1 MEENKRLKSWLKRK
15 IRITEALFIAFLISG
30 SVAYANTNAGLAI
43 GENGEVISEITNG
56 YYPSIISTKKVI
68 AALKGTAVVE
78 MSSDI
83 SGLRPYN
90 YGNKHNENY
99 EEVTGLGNHIGDS
112 YSNQDKQIKSIAIG
126 DYSKAK
132 DGGIALGSYA
142 YARHRNDL
150 QNPTYQNG
158 LAIAIGN
165 WSSATDLAAIAIG
178 AGANASGINSL
189 AMMRQSAAKGRFA
202 TAIGTTSAA
211 VGDGSIALGQSSTA
225 EGQQSIA
232 IGSSDTVDK
241 FDISGKNIYNPETSA
256 HSKGKKSIAIGSGST
271 SEKDNSLALGAGAKA
286 TLQDSV
292 ALGQGAATQNGT
304 KISNVSENSITYNN
318 FAGTLTKENMVV
330 SFGTK
335 GGERQLQHVAA
346 GQISKEST
354 DAVNG
359 SQLYSVIKNASW
371 TIQNKGK
378 EIHKVHFGDT
388 VDFIDGDGTT
398 AEVKKEDEHKTTVK
412 YSVNKSTLTVSDDGK
427 VSASTVGN
435 HFATAEDIA
444 KVINESEKSTTVKS
458 ADEALV
464 RVNETKKSTKPFETE
479 YTISLGDKTKNAIEK
494 VTTKK
499 ITITG
504 GETEANS
511 FTVADGGD
519 IKVISTEDDGIVKV
533 GTDTSKKAITVGIDK
548 QKFDDAVTNNKT
560 VQDNVTKIT
569 NNITAI
575 DKLNKTDIRLGGD
588 NSSQTN
594 PQSLNKEHILFN
606 IKGDGTYLNAE
617 AKDDTV
623 TLSLKDK
630 SITAEKISDTAK
642 GKLTSGTLEVTGEGN
657 TLGKDI
663 NIELKD
669 NSVTKEK
676 LSDNVQLG
684 FAGNSGSGAVK
695 LKDGTFTIKGENG
708 IITNASDSNL
718 VVKIDEETKKK
729 IDNAAD
735 TNLSNVTNEGKKV
748 IQGLVDMEDGENTKA
763 SSRIDGDIKK
773 FKVDV
778 KADGRVENGNQQIVT
793 GDTVYK
799 AIEKNKIHYFS
810 INNPDEIE
818 GNYNNDGATG
828 KNAMAIGKN
837 TGAMGQEAIAVG
849 TKVYAKA
856 DNTVVFGKNAIAE
869 KSGGIAIGAEVY
881 ANMDS
886 TIVLGKNATANKSNS
901 IAIGK
906 AVHANG
912 ERSFVL
918 GEFSTTSGENSFVVG
933 TNSHAKGSRAVV
945 FGSGN
950 TSDGNN
956 GFSVGISNHA
966 KADSSVAQGRNNVT
980 EGKNSIAVGI
990 YNVTKSNNAIAQGI
1004 DNVAEGS
1011 NSFAAGYHNIASKD
1025 RSIAMGINSNAHG
1038 NGAVAIGRSSTANKE
1053 NGIVMGI
1060 DSHVN
1065 GDNAMAIGNH
1075 ATANQANSVSI
1086 GKDVHANAENS
1097 VVIGRDS
1104 GTQGANSLA
1113 IGSRAFTNNKDS
1125 VVIGNEVSSTAEK
1138 TIILGDHSYANA
1150 KNSVVI
1156 GMNST
1161 VNAENTVSIGNASHA
1176 KGESSISFG
1185 ASSVSD
1191 AKKSIALG
1199 AESIAN
1205 REAGVKGE
1213 SFGAVN
1219 TEGAV
1224 WTATLGALSIGE
1236 NSTKTRQIT
1245 GVAAGKEDTDA
1256 VNVAQ
1261 LKQIKHNID
1270 KNSHL
1275 NYTTDTKSGVIDFQ
1289 KNEVLGILGDGEV
1302 LTYQGKENKYLST
1315 ELDEKGNVRVHL
1327 TDKTKETLGKAD
1339 TAMQSWKLQA
1349 NGKDDTDVKNGE
1361 LVNFKDGKNVTVVKK
1376 ERELSFDVKGDLQD
1390 ISSISNGTTKLSF
1403 SEGKNEISVHNA
1415 KITNVAAGT
1424 QDTDAVNVSQLEE
1437 AKAAATTKVKAGTN
1451 IVSVTSEMDPVTK
1464 ASTYTINAKATEVVG
1479 DGEIAVTSSTDNQTN
1494 VTTYKIDSTALSTK
1508 VNQNKEELKRIED
1521 DLKNGVFSVSANGA
1535 EKDNIA
1541 INENIDFSSGNE
1553 NITVSYDKSEN
1564 KFTHTLSNTLKEISS
1579 IQNDKG
1585 TGFTI
1590 GDKTITFVNPSDS
1603 KQGVQLKNVAD
1614 GTDPNDAVN
1623 KGQLDQAKAAATT
1636 KVDKLDENVVVK
1648 AENNKD
1654 GSTTYKV
1661 GLANKLSIGKE
1672 ETAVSLDG
1680 EKGTLNVGKRV
1691 FIDGMTGAASFDK
1704 VVIKGDTGTIGG
1716 LTNKEWD
1723 PNKYV
1728 TGQAATEDQLKVLD
1742 KKIEDNTEDLVNR
1755 GMDFSGNDYDEKNEK
1770 TKIHKKLGE
1779 RLEIIGGLEAGADAD
1794 SKNLRTRVTDDG
1806 KLELLM
1812 SKNARFTTVTTGNTI
1827 LSKDGLFIKNEKEE
1841 KNVSLTDKG
1850 LNNGGNKITNLAAGT
1865 HETDAVNKAQLDKAQ
1880 AAATTKLKEGKNIS
1894 VTSEKGED
1902 GSTTYT
1908 VAMKDTITLGTEK
1921 NKQIVADGT
1930 MGKLSIGDKIRL
1942 DGTTGNA
1949 EFGKVKVNGE
1959 NGEITGLTNTTTKGE
1974 SFAKVGRAA
1983 TEEQLKEVQDN
1994 VTTKIDNLSTELT
2007 DKGMNFAG
2015 NSGETVHKNLG
2026 ETLAVK
2032 GSGSKA
2038 DDQYSS
2044 ENIKT
2049 RVQNGELEIML
2060 DKHVSVDTLT
2070 AKEGLDIIGKPGKDG
2085 KNTEAKI
2092 FVKEGEAGVTG
2103 TDGENMD
2110 RIVYK
2115 DSKNREHTLATHD
2128 DGMKYG
2134 GDIGESIKKQLNETV
2149 NVRGGITDADK
2160 LSQEANIGV
2169 VSDGKDNLTIRLA
2182 KDIKDL
2188 SSITLL
2194 DPSGNKT
2201 VIHGEGVTIIP
2212 KDGKEIKLSN
2222 KGLDNGGNKITNIAA
2237 GTESNDAVNVGQLNE
2252 VKEVIN
2258 NHAAAISNNTRKI
2271 EKMHGDMRR
2280 GFANAAAMSTL
2291 KFMEIGMNQATVGA
2305 AIGTYKGNQAVAVGV
2320 QTAPT
2325 ENIRVHANVSIA
2337 PSREQVDTMA
2347 GVGASWRFNLK

>member
-1 MEENKRLKSWLKRK
+1 MKPKEPNNNK
-15 IRITEALFIAFLISG
+15 
-30 SVAYANTNAGLAI
+30 N
-43 GENGEVISEITNG
+43 
-56 YYPSIISTKKVI
+56 
-68 AALKGTAVVE
+68 
-78 MSSDI
+78 
-83 SGLRPYN
+83 
-90 YGNKHNENY
+90 
-99 EEVTGLGNHIGDS
+99 
-112 YSNQDKQIKSIAIG
+112 
-126 DYSKAK
+126 
-132 DGGIALGSYA
+132 
-142 YARHRNDL
+142 
-150 QNPTYQNG
+150 
-158 LAIAIGN
+158 
-165 WSSATDLAAIAIG
+165 
-178 AGANASGINSL
+178 
-189 AMMRQSAAKGRFA
+189 
-202 TAIGTTSAA
+202 
-211 VGDGSIALGQSSTA
+211 
-225 EGQQSIA
+225 
-232 IGSSDTVDK
+232 
-241 FDISGKNIYNPETSA
+241 
-256 HSKGKKSIAIGSGST
+256 
-271 SEKDNSLALGAGAKA
+271 
-286 TLQDSV
+286 
-292 ALGQGAATQNGT
+292 
-304 KISNVSENSITYNN
+304 
-318 FAGTLTKENMVV
+318 
-330 SFGTK
+330 
-335 GGERQLQHVAA
+335 
-346 GQISKEST
+346 
-354 DAVNG
+354 
-359 SQLYSVIKNASW
+359 
-371 TIQNKGK
+371 
-378 EIHKVHFGDT
+378 
-388 VDFIDGDGTT
+388 
-398 AEVKKEDEHKTTVK
+398 
-412 YSVNKSTLTVSDDGK
+412 
-427 VSASTVGN
+427 
-435 HFATAEDIA
+435 FATAEDVA
-444 KVINESEKSTTVKS
+444 KAINESEKSTTVKS

-464 RVNETKKSTKPFETE
+464 KVDEKKNTTKPFETE
-479 YTISLGDKTKNAIEK
+479 YTISLGEKAKKTIED
-494 VTTKK
+494 VTNKK
-499 ITITG
+499 ITVTG

-511 FTVADGGD
+511 FTVAEGGN
-519 IKVISTEDDGIVKV
+519 IKVISTGEDGIVKIGADV
-533 GTDTSKKAITVGIDK
+533 SKKAITVGVDK

-560 VQDNVTKIT
+560 VQENVTKIT
-569 NNITAI
+569 NNTTAI

-588 NSSQTN
+588 NSTQTN
-594 PQSLNKEHILFN
+594 SQSLNKEHILFN

-630 SITAEKISDTAK
+630 SITVEKISDTAK
-642 GKLTSGTLEVTGEGN
+642 GKLTSGTLDITGEGN

-676 LSDNVQLG
+676 LSDDVQLG

-828 KNAMAIGKN
+828 KNAMAVGKN

-849 TKVYAKA
+849 TKAYAKA
-856 DNTVVFGKNAIAE
+856 DNTV
-869 KSGGIAIGAEVY
+869 
-881 ANMDS
+881 
-886 TIVLGKNATANKSNS
+886 VLGKNATANKSNS

-918 GEFSTTSGENSFVVG
+918 GESSTTSGENSFVVG

-956 GFSVGISNHA
+956 GFSVGISNHT
-966 KADSSVAQGRNNVT
+966 KADLSVAQGRNNVT

-990 YNVTKSNNAIAQGI
+990 YNVTKSDNAIAQGI

-1075 ATANQANSVSI
+1075 ATANQINSVSI

-1437 AKAAATTKVKAGTN
+1437 V
-1451 IVSVTSEMDPVTK
+1451 
-1464 ASTYTINAKATEVVG
+1464 
-1479 DGEIAVTSSTDNQTN
+1479 
-1494 VTTYKIDSTALSTK
+1494 
-1508 VNQNKEELKRIED
+1508 
-1521 DLKNGVFSVSANGA
+1521 
-1535 EKDNIA
+1535 
-1541 INENIDFSSGNE
+1541 
-1553 NITVSYDKSEN
+1553 
-1564 KFTHTLSNTLKEISS
+1564 
-1579 IQNDKG
+1579 
-1585 TGFTI
+1585 
-1590 GDKTITFVNPSDS
+1590 
-1603 KQGVQLKNVAD
+1603 
-1614 GTDPNDAVN
+1614 
-1623 KGQLDQAKAAATT
+1623 KAAATT
-1636 KVDKLDENVVVK
+1636 KVDKLDENVIVK

-1661 GLANKLSIGKE
+1661 GLANKVSIGKE

-1680 EKGTLNVGKRV
+1680 EKGTLNVGKKV
-1691 FIDGMTGAASFDK
+1691 LIDGTTGVASFDR
-1704 VVIKGDTGTIGG
+1704 VVIKGDAGTIDG
-1716 LTNKEWD
+1716 LTNKEWN
-1723 PNKYV
+1723 PETIV
-1728 TGQAATEDQLKVLD
+1728 SGQAATEDQLKVLD

-1755 GMDFSGNDYDEKNEK
+1755 GMDFSGNDYDETDESTIIHKNLGERFEVVGRLKSDMEASSDNIRTRVLKDKQQLEILMSERPVFNEVTAGTDEK
-1770 TKIHKKLGE
+1770 TKVV
-1779 RLEIIGGLEAGADAD
+1779 IGD
-1794 SKNLRTRVTDDG
+1794 SGIQVG
-1806 KLELLM
+1806 
-1812 SKNARFTTVTTGNTI
+1812 GNTYI
-1827 LSKDGLFIKNEKEE
+1827 SKEGMNA
-1841 KNVSLTDKG
+1841 
-1850 LNNGGNKITNLAAGT
+1850 NGKKITNVGAGELSST
-1865 HETDAVNKAQLDKAQ
+1865 STDAVNGAQLYAAQ
-1880 AAATTKLKEGKNIS
+1880 KAATTKVVGDKNVTVGS
-1894 VTSEKGED
+1894 VSNED
-1902 GSTTYT
+1902 GSTTYK
-1908 VAMKDTITLGTEK
+1908 VSLNDKISL
-1921 NKQIVADGT
+1921 
-1930 MGKLSIGDKIRL
+1930 GDKIRL

-1949 EFGKVKVNGE
+1949 DFGKVKVNGE

-2092 FVKEGEAGVTG
+2092 FVKEGAAGVTG

-2134 GDIGESIKKQLNETV
+2134 GDIGESMKKQLNETV

-2222 KGLDNGGNKITNIAA
+2222 KDLDNGGNKITNIAA

>member
-1 MEENKRLKSWLKRK
+1 MEDNKRLKSWLKRK
-15 IRITEALFIAFLISG
+15 VRITEALIVAFCIVGNLAFGNTSQNSTEENGIAIGRIVKIKAGQNVIEIKPKQENQNGEYFLAEKGTASAELA
-30 SVAYANTNAGLAI
+30 SDFQAGFRLNNYNNKYNLSYEAAI
-43 GENGEVISEITNG
+43 GEVHTMNGIEDKYANVKGESSSTDSKENKLAK
-56 YYPSIISTKKVI
+56 SI
-68 AALKGTAVVE
+68 AVGAN
-78 MSSDI
+78 SKARNA
-83 SGLRPYN
+83 G
-90 YGNKHNENY
+90 
-99 EEVTGLGNHIGDS
+99 
-112 YSNQDKQIKSIAIG
+112 IAIG
-126 DYSKAK
+126 DYAFASKKTNENDETK
-132 DGGIALGSYA
+132 DNVKGG
-142 YARHRNDL
+142 
-150 QNPTYQNG
+150 
-158 LAIAIGN
+158 AIAIGSFATATA
-165 WSSATDLAAIAIG
+165 SSAISLGAAASAQGSNSIAIG
-178 AGANASGINSL
+178 
-189 AMMRQSAAKGRFA
+189 RQSAAVKE
-202 TAIGTTSAA
+202 T
-211 VGDGSIALGQSSTA
+211 
-225 EGQQSIA
+225 SIA
-232 IGSSDTVDK
+232 IGKVAAAA
-241 FDISGKNIYNPETSA
+241 E
-256 HSKGKKSIAIGSGST
+256 KGSIAIGNGT
-271 SEKDNSLALGAGAKA
+271 VSEKEGAVVLGENAKSALEN
-286 TLQDSV
+286 SV
-292 ALGQGAATQNGT
+292 ALGKDSSTNNGS
-304 KISNVSENSITYNN
+304 IVSNVSENNITYNN
-318 FAGTLTKENMVV
+318 FAGVLKETNRVV
-330 SFGTK
+330 SFGAK
-335 GGERQLQHVAA
+335 DKERQLQHVAA
-346 GQISKEST
+346 GKISNDST
-354 DAVNG
+354 DAING

-388 VDFIDGDGTT
+388 VNFIDGDGTT
-398 AEVKKEDEHKTTVK
+398 VEVTKDSTTTNSNKTNVK
-412 YSVNKSTLTVSDDGK
+412 YSVNTVSLEVDNQTGK
-427 VSASTVGN
+427 VSVKPKEASN
-435 HFATAEDIA
+435 NKSFATAEDVA
-444 KVINESEKSTTVKS
+444 KAINDSEKSTTVKS
-458 ADEALV
+458 EDETLIK
-464 RVNETKKSTKPFETE
+464 VNETKKHDKAFETE
-479 YTISLGDKTKNAIEK
+479 YTISLGEKAKKTIED

-511 FTVADGGD
+511 FTVAEGGN
-519 IKVISTEDDGIVKV
+519 IKVISTGEDGIVKV
-533 GTDTSKKAITVGIDK
+533 GADASKKAITVGIDK

-560 VQDNVTKIT
+560 VQENVTNIKNNKEGIDGLKNNTIALAGNSGMT
-569 NNITAI
+569 N
-575 DKLNKTDIRLGGD
+575 
-588 NSSQTN
+588 S
-594 PQSLNKEHILFN
+594 QSLSKQEIKFN

-623 TLSLKDK
+623 TLFLKDK
-630 SITAEKISDTAK
+630 SITVEKISDTAK

-676 LSDNVQLG
+676 LSDDVQLA

-708 IITNASDSNL
+708 ITTNASDSNL

-748 IQGLVDMEDGENTKA
+748 IQGLVDMEDGENTKV

-773 FKVDV
+773 FKVNV

-849 TKVYAKA
+849 TKAYAKA
-856 DNTVVFGKNAIAE
+856 DNTVVFGKNAVAE

-1603 KQGVQLKNVAD
+1603 KQGVQLKNIAD

-1636 KVDKLDENVVVK
+1636 KVDKLDENVIVK

-1680 EKGTLNVGKRV
+1680 DKGTLNVGKKV
-1691 FIDGMTGAASFDK
+1691 LIDGMTGAASFDK

-1716 LTNKEWD
+1716 LTNKEWN
-1723 PNKYV
+1723 PETIV
-1728 TGQAATEDQLKVLD
+1728 SGQAATEDQLKVLD

-1755 GMDFSGNDYDEKNEK
+1755 GMDFSGNDYDETDESTIIHKNLGERFEVVGRLKSDMEASSDNIRTRVLKDKQQLEILMSERPVFKEVTAGTDEK
-1770 TKIHKKLGE
+1770 TKVV
-1779 RLEIIGGLEAGADAD
+1779 IGD
-1794 SKNLRTRVTDDG
+1794 SGIQVG
-1806 KLELLM
+1806 
-1812 SKNARFTTVTTGNTI
+1812 GNTYI
-1827 LSKDGLFIKNEKEE
+1827 SKEGMNA
-1841 KNVSLTDKG
+1841 
-1850 LNNGGNKITNLAAGT
+1850 NGKKITNVGAGELSST
-1865 HETDAVNKAQLDKAQ
+1865 STDAVNGAQLYAAQ
-1880 AAATTKLKEGKNIS
+1880 KAATTKVVGDKNVTVGS
-1894 VTSEKGED
+1894 VSNED
-1902 GSTTYT
+1902 GSTTYK
-1908 VAMKDTITLGTEK
+1908 VSLNDKISL
-1921 NKQIVADGT
+1921 
-1930 MGKLSIGDKIRL
+1930 GDKIRL

-1949 EFGKVKVNGE
+1949 DFGKVKVNGE

-2134 GDIGESIKKQLNETV
+2134 GDIGESMKKQLNETV

>member
-1 MEENKRLKSWLKRK
+1 MKENKIIKSYLKRK
-15 IRITEALFIAFLISG
+15 VRITEALIVAFCIVGNLAFGNTSQNSTEENGIAIGRIVKIKVGQNVIEIKPKQENQNGEYFLAEKGTASAELA
-30 SVAYANTNAGLAI
+30 SDFQAGFRLNNYNNKYNLSYEAAI
-43 GENGEVISEITNG
+43 GEVHTMNGIEDKYANVKGESSSTDSKENKLAK
-56 YYPSIISTKKVI
+56 SI
-68 AALKGTAVVE
+68 AVGAN
-78 MSSDI
+78 SKARNA
-83 SGLRPYN
+83 G
-90 YGNKHNENY
+90 
-99 EEVTGLGNHIGDS
+99 
-112 YSNQDKQIKSIAIG
+112 IAIG
-126 DYSKAK
+126 DYAFASKKNNENDETK
-132 DGGIALGSYA
+132 DNVKGG
-142 YARHRNDL
+142 
-150 QNPTYQNG
+150 
-158 LAIAIGN
+158 AIAIGSFATATA
-165 WSSATDLAAIAIG
+165 SSAISLGAAASAQGSNSIAIG
-178 AGANASGINSL
+178 
-189 AMMRQSAAKGRFA
+189 RQSAAVKE
-202 TAIGTTSAA
+202 T
-211 VGDGSIALGQSSTA
+211 
-225 EGQQSIA
+225 SIA
-232 IGSSDTVDK
+232 IGKVAAAA
-241 FDISGKNIYNPETSA
+241 E
-256 HSKGKKSIAIGSGST
+256 KGSIAIGNGT
-271 SEKDNSLALGAGAKA
+271 VSEKEGAVVLGENAKSALEN
-286 TLQDSV
+286 SV
-292 ALGQGAATQNGT
+292 ALGQGASTQNGS
-304 KISNVSENSITYNN
+304 KVSNISENGITYNN
-318 FAGTLTKENMVV
+318 FAGALTKENMVV

-335 GGERQLQHVAA
+335 SGERQLQHVAA
-346 GQISKEST
+346 GKISSDST
-354 DAVNG
+354 DAING

-371 TIQNKGK
+371 TTYNNGK

-388 VDFIDGDGTT
+388 VNFIDGDGTT
-398 AEVKKEDEHKTTVK
+398 AEVKKEDEHKTSVK

-427 VSASTVGN
+427 VAASMAGN
-435 HFATAEDIA
+435 HFATAEDVA
-444 KVINESEKSTTVKS
+444 KAINESEKSTTVKS
-458 ADEALV
+458 ADDSLIKVDE
-464 RVNETKKSTKPFETE
+464 KKNTTKPFETE
-479 YTISLGDKTKNAIEK
+479 YTISLGEKAKKTIED
-494 VTTKK
+494 VTSKK
-499 ITITG
+499 ITVTG

-511 FTVADGGD
+511 FTIAEGGD
-519 IKVISTEDDGIVKV
+519 IKVISSEENGILTV
-533 GTDTSKKAITVGIDK
+533 GVDTNKKAVTVGIDK
-548 QKFDDAVTNNKT
+548 QKFDDAVTNNKM
-560 VQDNVTKIT
+560 VQENVTNIKNNKEAIGDLKNNTIALAGNSGMT
-569 NNITAI
+569 N
-575 DKLNKTDIRLGGD
+575 
-588 NSSQTN
+588 S
-594 PQSLNKEHILFN
+594 QSLSEQAIKFN

-630 SITAEKISDTAK
+630 SITTEKISDTAK
-642 GKLTSGTLEVTGEGN
+642 GKLKSDTLDVTGEGN

-663 NIELKD
+663 NVELKE
-669 NSVTKEK
+669 NSIHKK
-676 LSDNVQLG
+676 HLSDDVQLA

-729 IDNAAD
+729 IDNAVD

-748 IQGLVDMEDGENTKA
+748 IQSLVDMEDGENTKV

-773 FKVDV
+773 FKVNV
-778 KADGRVENGNQQIVT
+778 KADGRVENANQQIVT

-810 INNPDEIE
+810 INNPDETD

-849 TKVYAKA
+849 TKAYAKA
-856 DNTVVFGKNAIAE
+856 DNTVVF
-869 KSGGIAIGAEVY
+869 
-881 ANMDS
+881 
-886 TIVLGKNATANKSNS
+886 GKNATANKSNS
-901 IAIGK
+901 IAIGR

-966 KADSSVAQGRNNVT
+966 KAESSVAQGRNNVT

-1075 ATANQANSVSI
+1075 ATANQASSVSI

-1185 ASSVSD
+1185 VSSVSD

-1275 NYTTDTKSGVIDFQ
+1275 NYTTDTKSGIIDFQ

-1327 TDKTKETLGKAD
+1327 TDKTKESLKKAD
-1339 TAMQSWKLQA
+1339 TAMQSFRLQA
-1349 NGKDDTDVKNGE
+1349 NSADETTIENGDRINFNDAKNTNVKKDGNTI
-1361 LVNFKDGKNVTVVKK
+1361 LVNVNESLKDMK
-1376 ERELSFDVKGDLQD
+1376 D
-1390 ISSISNGTTKLSF
+1390 ISGQGTMISFTDKGLSLNNRKIINIAKGTDS
-1403 SEGKNEISVHNA
+1403 
-1415 KITNVAAGT
+1415 
-1424 QDTDAVNVSQLEE
+1424 TDAVN
-1437 AKAAATTKVKAGTN
+1437 
-1451 IVSVTSEMDPVTK
+1451 
-1464 ASTYTINAKATEVVG
+1464 
-1479 DGEIAVTSSTDNQTN
+1479 
-1494 VTTYKIDSTALSTK
+1494 
-1508 VNQNKEELKRIED
+1508 KE
-1521 DLKNGVFSVSANGA
+1521 
-1535 EKDNIA
+1535 
-1541 INENIDFSSGNE
+1541 
-1553 NITVSYDKSEN
+1553 
-1564 KFTHTLSNTLKEISS
+1564 
-1579 IQNDKG
+1579 
-1585 TGFTI
+1585 
-1590 GDKTITFVNPSDS
+1590 
-1603 KQGVQLKNVAD
+1603 
-1614 GTDPNDAVN
+1614 
-1623 KGQLDQAKAAATT
+1623 QLDEAKAAATT

-1661 GLANKLSIGKE
+1661 GLANKVSIGKE
-1672 ETAVSLDG
+1672 ETSVSLDG

-1691 FIDGMTGAASFDK
+1691 FMDGMTGAASFDK
-1704 VVIKGDTGTIGG
+1704 VVIKGDAGTIGG

-1742 KKIEDNTEDLVNR
+1742 KKIQNSTEDLLNK
-1755 GMDFSGNDYDEKNEK
+1755 GMNFAGNDYDEKDES
-1770 TKIHKKLGE
+1770 TIIHKKLGE
-1779 RLEIIGGLEAGADAD
+1779 RFEVVGRLKSDMEASSD
-1794 SKNLRTRVTDDG
+1794 NIRTRVLKD
-1806 KLELLM
+1806 KQQLEILM
-1812 SKNARFTTVTTGNTI
+1812 SERPVFKEVTAGTDEKTKVVIGDAGIQVGGNTYI
-1827 LSKDGLFIKNEKEE
+1827 SKEGMNA
-1841 KNVSLTDKG
+1841 
-1850 LNNGGNKITNLAAGT
+1850 NGKKITNVGAG
-1865 HETDAVNKAQLDKAQ
+1865 ELSSASTDAVNGAQLYAAQ
-1880 AAATTKLKEGKNIS
+1880 KAATTKVVGDKNVTVGS
-1894 VTSEKGED
+1894 VNNED
-1902 GSTTYT
+1902 GSTTYK
-1908 VAMKDTITLGTEK
+1908 VSLNDKISL
-1921 NKQIVADGT
+1921 
-1930 MGKLSIGDKIRL
+1930 GDKIRL

-1949 EFGKVKVNGE
+1949 DFGKVKVNGG

-1983 TEEQLKEVQDN
+1983 TEEQLEEVQDH

-2060 DKHVSVDTLT
+2060 DRHLSVDTLI

-2085 KNTEAKI
+2085 KNTEAEI
-2092 FVKEGEAGVTG
+2092 FVKEGEAGVAG

-2115 DSKNREHTLATHD
+2115 DSKNKEHTLATHD

-2149 NVRGGITDADK
+2149 HVRGGITDTEK

-2222 KGLDNGGNKITNIAA
+2222 KGLDNGGNKITNLAA
-2237 GTESNDAVNVGQLNE
+2237 GTDSNDAVNVGQLNE

-2258 NHAAAISNNTRKI
+2258 NHATAISNNARKI

-2325 ENIRVHANVSIA
+2325 ENVRVHANVSIA

-2347 GVGASWRFNLK
+2347 GIGASWRFNLK

>member
-15 IRITEALFIAFLISG
+15 VRITEALFVAFLISG
-30 SVAYANTNAGLAI
+30 SVAYADASAGLAI

-56 YYPSIISTKKVI
+56 YYPSIISTKKVT

-90 YGNKHNENY
+90 YHNQYNKNY
-99 EEVTGLGNHIGDS
+99 EEVIGLGNHTGDS

-126 DYSKAK
+126 DHSKAK

-142 YARHRNDL
+142 YAKHKHNL

-165 WSSATDLAAIAIG
+165 WASATDLAAMAIG
-178 AGANASGINSL
+178 VGANAGGINSL
-189 AMMRQSAAKGRFA
+189 AMMRQSAAVGKYS

-232 IGSSDTVDK
+232 IGSSDTVTNFNITGK
-241 FDISGKNIYNPETSA
+241 DIYEPTTSA

-271 SEKDNSLALGAGAKA
+271 SEKDNSLALGTGAKA
-286 TLQDSV
+286 TLEDSV

-346 GQISKEST
+346 GKISNDST
-354 DAVNG
+354 DAING

-371 TIQNKGK
+371 TIQNKGN
-378 EIHKVHFGDT
+378 EMNRVHFGDK
-388 VDFIDGDGTT
+388 VDFIDGEGTT
-398 AEVKKEDEHKTTVK
+398 VEVKKEDEHKTSVK
-412 YSVNKSTLTVSDDGK
+412 YSVNAVSLEVDNQTGK
-427 VSASTVGN
+427 VSVKPKEPN
-435 HFATAEDIA
+435 NNKNFATAEDVA
-444 KVINESEKSTTVKS
+444 KAINESEKSTTVKS

-464 RVNETKKSTKPFETE
+464 KVDEKKNTTKPFETE
-479 YTISLGDKTKNAIEK
+479 YTISLGEKAKKTIED
-494 VTTKK
+494 VTNKK
-499 ITITG
+499 ITVTG

-511 FTVADGGD
+511 FTVAEGGN
-519 IKVISTEDDGIVKV
+519 IKVISTGEDGIVKIGADV
-533 GTDTSKKAITVGIDK
+533 SKKAITVGVDK

-560 VQDNVTKIT
+560 VQENVTKIT
-569 NNITAI
+569 NNTTAI

-588 NSSQTN
+588 NSTQTN
-594 PQSLNKEHILFN
+594 SQSLNKEHILFN

-630 SITAEKISDTAK
+630 SITVEKISDTAK
-642 GKLTSGTLEVTGEGN
+642 GKLTSGTLDITGEGN

-676 LSDNVQLG
+676 LSDDVQLG

-828 KNAMAIGKN
+828 KNAMAVGKN

-849 TKVYAKA
+849 TKAYAKA
-856 DNTVVFGKNAIAE
+856 DNTV
-869 KSGGIAIGAEVY
+869 
-881 ANMDS
+881 
-886 TIVLGKNATANKSNS
+886 VLGKNATANKSNS

-918 GEFSTTSGENSFVVG
+918 GESSTTSGENSFVVG

-956 GFSVGISNHA
+956 GFSVGISNHT
-966 KADSSVAQGRNNVT
+966 KADLSVAQGRNNVT

-990 YNVTKSNNAIAQGI
+990 YNVTKSDNAIAQGI

-1075 ATANQANSVSI
+1075 ATANQINSVSI

-1437 AKAAATTKVKAGTN
+1437 V
-1451 IVSVTSEMDPVTK
+1451 
-1464 ASTYTINAKATEVVG
+1464 
-1479 DGEIAVTSSTDNQTN
+1479 
-1494 VTTYKIDSTALSTK
+1494 
-1508 VNQNKEELKRIED
+1508 
-1521 DLKNGVFSVSANGA
+1521 
-1535 EKDNIA
+1535 
-1541 INENIDFSSGNE
+1541 
-1553 NITVSYDKSEN
+1553 
-1564 KFTHTLSNTLKEISS
+1564 
-1579 IQNDKG
+1579 
-1585 TGFTI
+1585 
-1590 GDKTITFVNPSDS
+1590 
-1603 KQGVQLKNVAD
+1603 
-1614 GTDPNDAVN
+1614 
-1623 KGQLDQAKAAATT
+1623 KAAATT
-1636 KVDKLDENVVVK
+1636 KVDKLDENVIVK

-1661 GLANKLSIGKE
+1661 GLANKVSIGKE

-1680 EKGTLNVGKRV
+1680 EKGTLNVGKKV
-1691 FIDGMTGAASFDK
+1691 LIDGTTGVASFDR
-1704 VVIKGDTGTIGG
+1704 VVIKGDAGTIDG
-1716 LTNKEWD
+1716 LTNKEWN
-1723 PNKYV
+1723 PETIV
-1728 TGQAATEDQLKVLD
+1728 SGQAATEDQLKVLD

-1755 GMDFSGNDYDEKNEK
+1755 GMDFSGNDYDETDESTIIHKNLGERFEVVGRLKSDMEASSDNIRTRVLKDKQQLEILMSERPVFNEVTAGTDEK
-1770 TKIHKKLGE
+1770 TKVV
-1779 RLEIIGGLEAGADAD
+1779 IGD
-1794 SKNLRTRVTDDG
+1794 SGIQVG
-1806 KLELLM
+1806 
-1812 SKNARFTTVTTGNTI
+1812 GNTYI
-1827 LSKDGLFIKNEKEE
+1827 SKEGMNA
-1841 KNVSLTDKG
+1841 
-1850 LNNGGNKITNLAAGT
+1850 NGKKITNVGAGELSST
-1865 HETDAVNKAQLDKAQ
+1865 STDAVNGAQLYAAQ
-1880 AAATTKLKEGKNIS
+1880 KAATTKVVGDKNVTVGS
-1894 VTSEKGED
+1894 VSNED
-1902 GSTTYT
+1902 GSTTYK
-1908 VAMKDTITLGTEK
+1908 VSLNDKISL
-1921 NKQIVADGT
+1921 
-1930 MGKLSIGDKIRL
+1930 GDKIRL

-1949 EFGKVKVNGE
+1949 DFGKVKVNGE

-2092 FVKEGEAGVTG
+2092 FVKEGAAGVTG

-2134 GDIGESIKKQLNETV
+2134 GDIGESMKKQLNETV

>member
-1 MEENKRLKSWLKRK
+1 MNR
-15 IRITEALFIAFLISG
+15 
-30 SVAYANTNAGLAI
+30 
-43 GENGEVISEITNG
+43 
-56 YYPSIISTKKVI
+56 
-68 AALKGTAVVE
+68 
-78 MSSDI
+78 
-83 SGLRPYN
+83 
-90 YGNKHNENY
+90 
-99 EEVTGLGNHIGDS
+99 
-112 YSNQDKQIKSIAIG
+112 
-126 DYSKAK
+126 
-132 DGGIALGSYA
+132 
-142 YARHRNDL
+142 
-150 QNPTYQNG
+150 
-158 LAIAIGN
+158 
-165 WSSATDLAAIAIG
+165 
-178 AGANASGINSL
+178 
-189 AMMRQSAAKGRFA
+189 
-202 TAIGTTSAA
+202 
-211 VGDGSIALGQSSTA
+211 
-225 EGQQSIA
+225 
-232 IGSSDTVDK
+232 
-241 FDISGKNIYNPETSA
+241 
-256 HSKGKKSIAIGSGST
+256 
-271 SEKDNSLALGAGAKA
+271 
-286 TLQDSV
+286 
-292 ALGQGAATQNGT
+292 
-304 KISNVSENSITYNN
+304 
-318 FAGTLTKENMVV
+318 
-330 SFGTK
+330 
-335 GGERQLQHVAA
+335 
-346 GQISKEST
+346 
-354 DAVNG
+354 
-359 SQLYSVIKNASW
+359 
-371 TIQNKGK
+371 
-378 EIHKVHFGDT
+378 VHFGDK
-388 VDFIDGDGTT
+388 VDFIDGEGTT
-398 AEVKKEDEHKTTVK
+398 VEVKKEDEHKTSVK
-412 YSVNKSTLTVSDDGK
+412 YSVNAVSLEVDNQTGK
-427 VSASTVGN
+427 VSVKPKEPN
-435 HFATAEDIA
+435 NNKNFATAEDVA
-444 KVINESEKSTTVKS
+444 KAINESEKSTTVKS

-464 RVNETKKSTKPFETE
+464 KVDEKKNTTKPFETE
-479 YTISLGDKTKNAIEK
+479 YTISLGEKAKKTIED
-494 VTTKK
+494 VTNKK
-499 ITITG
+499 ITVTG

-511 FTVADGGD
+511 FTVAEGGN
-519 IKVISTEDDGIVKV
+519 IKVISTGEDGIVKIGADV
-533 GTDTSKKAITVGIDK
+533 SKKAITVGVDK

-560 VQDNVTKIT
+560 VQENVTKIT
-569 NNITAI
+569 NNTTAI

-588 NSSQTN
+588 NSTQTN
-594 PQSLNKEHILFN
+594 SQSLNKEHILFN

-630 SITAEKISDTAK
+630 SITVEKISDTAK
-642 GKLTSGTLEVTGEGN
+642 GKLTSGTLDITGEGN

-676 LSDNVQLG
+676 LSDDVQLG

-828 KNAMAIGKN
+828 KNAMAVGKN

-849 TKVYAKA
+849 TKAYAKA
-856 DNTVVFGKNAIAE
+856 DNTV
-869 KSGGIAIGAEVY
+869 
-881 ANMDS
+881 
-886 TIVLGKNATANKSNS
+886 VLGKNATANKSNS

-918 GEFSTTSGENSFVVG
+918 GESSTTSGENSFVVG

-956 GFSVGISNHA
+956 GFSVGISNHT
-966 KADSSVAQGRNNVT
+966 KADLSVAQGRNNVT

-990 YNVTKSNNAIAQGI
+990 YNVTKSDNAIAQGI

-1075 ATANQANSVSI
+1075 ATANQINSVSI

-1437 AKAAATTKVKAGTN
+1437 V
-1451 IVSVTSEMDPVTK
+1451 
-1464 ASTYTINAKATEVVG
+1464 
-1479 DGEIAVTSSTDNQTN
+1479 
-1494 VTTYKIDSTALSTK
+1494 
-1508 VNQNKEELKRIED
+1508 
-1521 DLKNGVFSVSANGA
+1521 
-1535 EKDNIA
+1535 
-1541 INENIDFSSGNE
+1541 
-1553 NITVSYDKSEN
+1553 
-1564 KFTHTLSNTLKEISS
+1564 
-1579 IQNDKG
+1579 
-1585 TGFTI
+1585 
-1590 GDKTITFVNPSDS
+1590 
-1603 KQGVQLKNVAD
+1603 
-1614 GTDPNDAVN
+1614 
-1623 KGQLDQAKAAATT
+1623 KAAATT
-1636 KVDKLDENVVVK
+1636 KVDKLDENVIVK

-1661 GLANKLSIGKE
+1661 GLANKVSIGKE

-1680 EKGTLNVGKRV
+1680 EKGTLNVGKKV
-1691 FIDGMTGAASFDK
+1691 LIDGTTGVASFDR
-1704 VVIKGDTGTIGG
+1704 VVIKGDAGTIDG
-1716 LTNKEWD
+1716 LTNKEWN
-1723 PNKYV
+1723 PETIV
-1728 TGQAATEDQLKVLD
+1728 SGQAATEDQLKVLD

-1755 GMDFSGNDYDEKNEK
+1755 GMDFSGNDYDETDESTIIHKNLGERFEVVGRLKSDMEASSDNIRTRVLKDKQQLEILMSERPVFNEVTAGTDEK
-1770 TKIHKKLGE
+1770 TKVV
-1779 RLEIIGGLEAGADAD
+1779 IGD
-1794 SKNLRTRVTDDG
+1794 SGIQVG
-1806 KLELLM
+1806 
-1812 SKNARFTTVTTGNTI
+1812 GNTYI
-1827 LSKDGLFIKNEKEE
+1827 SKEGMNA
-1841 KNVSLTDKG
+1841 
-1850 LNNGGNKITNLAAGT
+1850 NGKKITNVGAGELSST
-1865 HETDAVNKAQLDKAQ
+1865 STDAVNGAQLYAAQ
-1880 AAATTKLKEGKNIS
+1880 KAATTKVVGDKNVTVGS
-1894 VTSEKGED
+1894 VSNED
-1902 GSTTYT
+1902 GSTTYK
-1908 VAMKDTITLGTEK
+1908 VSLNDKISL
-1921 NKQIVADGT
+1921 
-1930 MGKLSIGDKIRL
+1930 GDKIRL

-1949 EFGKVKVNGE
+1949 DFGKVKVNGE

-2092 FVKEGEAGVTG
+2092 FVKEGAAGVTG

-2134 GDIGESIKKQLNETV
+2134 GDIGESMKKQLNETV

-2222 KGLDNGGNKITNIAA
+2222 KDLDNGGNKITNIAA

>member
-15 IRITEALFIAFLISG
+15 VRITEALFVAFLISG
-30 SVAYANTNAGLAI
+30 SVVYADTDTNAGLAI
-43 GENGEVISEITNG
+43 GENGEVISEITYG
-56 YYPSIISTKKVI
+56 YYPSVIKKI

-90 YGNKHNENY
+90 YQNKHNKNY
-99 EEVTGLGNHIGDS
+99 EEVTGLGSHTGDS

-126 DYSKAK
+126 DHSRAK

-142 YARHRNDL
+142 YAKHKDNL

-178 AGANASGINSL
+178 AGANASGVNSL
-189 AMMRQSAAKGRFA
+189 AMMRQSAATGRFA

-211 VGDGSIALGQSSTA
+211 VGAGSIALGQSSTA

-232 IGSSDTVDK
+232 IGSSDTVTNFNITGK
-241 FDISGKNIYNPETSA
+241 DIYEPTTSA
-256 HSKGKKSIAIGSGST
+256 HSKGKKSIAIGSGAT
-271 SEKDNSLALGAGAKA
+271 SEKDNSLALGTGAKA
-286 TLQDSV
+286 TLEDSV
-292 ALGQGAATQNGT
+292 ALGQGATTQNGT
-304 KISNVSENSITYNN
+304 KISNVSENSITYDN

-346 GQISKEST
+346 GQISKDST

-371 TIQNKGK
+371 TIQNKGS

-388 VDFIDGDGTT
+388 VNFIDGDGTT
-398 AEVKKEDEHKTTVK
+398 TEVKKEDEHKTTVK

-427 VSASTVGN
+427 VSASTAGN
-435 HFATAEDIA
+435 HFATAEDVA
-444 KVINESEKSTTVKS
+444 KAINESEKSTTVKS
-458 ADEALV
+458 ADEVLV
-464 RVNETKKSTKPFETE
+464 KVNETKKSTKPFETE
-479 YTISLGDKTKNAIEK
+479 YTISLGDKAKNAIEN
-494 VTTKK
+494 VTKNK
-499 ITITG
+499 IIVTG

-511 FTVADGGD
+511 FTVAEGGN
-519 IKVISTEDDGIVKV
+519 IKVISTGEDGIIKV
-533 GTDTSKKAITVGIDK
+533 GADTSKKAITVGIDK

-708 IITNASDSNL
+708 IITNASDSKL

-1213 SFGAVN
+1213 SFEAVN

-1508 VNQNKEELKRIED
+1508 VNQNKEELKRIDD

-1564 KFTHTLSNTLKEISS
+1564 KFTHTLSNTLKGISS

-1585 TGFTI
+1585 IGFTI

-1672 ETAVSLDG
+1672 ETSVSLDG
-1680 EKGTLNVGKRV
+1680 DKGTLNVGKKV

-1704 VVIKGDTGTIGG
+1704 VVIKGDAGTIDG

>member
-15 IRITEALFIAFLISG
+15 VRITEALFVAFLISG
-30 SVAYANTNAGLAI
+30 SVAYADASAGLAI

-56 YYPSIISTKKVI
+56 YYPSIISTKKVT

-90 YGNKHNENY
+90 YHNQYNKNY
-99 EEVTGLGNHIGDS
+99 EEVIGLGNHTGDS

-126 DYSKAK
+126 DHSKAK

-142 YARHRNDL
+142 YAKHKHNL

-165 WSSATDLAAIAIG
+165 WASATDLAAMAIG
-178 AGANASGINSL
+178 AGANAGGINSL
-189 AMMRQSAAKGRFA
+189 AMMRQSAAVGKYS

-232 IGSSDTVDK
+232 IGSSDTVTNFNITGK
-241 FDISGKNIYNPETSA
+241 DIYEPTTSA

-271 SEKDNSLALGAGAKA
+271 SEKDNSLALGTGAKA
-286 TLQDSV
+286 TLEDSV

-346 GQISKEST
+346 GKISNDST
-354 DAVNG
+354 DAING

-371 TIQNKGK
+371 TIQNKGN
-378 EIHKVHFGDT
+378 EMNRVHFGDK
-388 VDFIDGDGTT
+388 VDFIDGEGTT
-398 AEVKKEDEHKTTVK
+398 VEVKKEDEHKTSVK
-412 YSVNKSTLTVSDDGK
+412 YSVNAVSLEVDNQTGK
-427 VSASTVGN
+427 VSVKPKEPN
-435 HFATAEDIA
+435 NNKNFATAEDVA
-444 KVINESEKSTTVKS
+444 KAINESEKSTTVKS

-464 RVNETKKSTKPFETE
+464 KVDEKKNTTKPFETE
-479 YTISLGDKTKNAIEK
+479 YTISLGEKAKKTIED
-494 VTTKK
+494 VTNKK
-499 ITITG
+499 ITVTG

-511 FTVADGGD
+511 FTVAEGGN
-519 IKVISTEDDGIVKV
+519 IKVISTGEDGIVKIGADV
-533 GTDTSKKAITVGIDK
+533 SKKAITVGVDK

-560 VQDNVTKIT
+560 VQENVTKIT
-569 NNITAI
+569 NNTTAI

-588 NSSQTN
+588 NSTQTN
-594 PQSLNKEHILFN
+594 SQSLNKEHILFN

-630 SITAEKISDTAK
+630 SITVEKISDTAK
-642 GKLTSGTLEVTGEGN
+642 GKLTSGTLDITGEGN

-676 LSDNVQLG
+676 LSDDVQLG

-828 KNAMAIGKN
+828 KNAMAVGKN

-849 TKVYAKA
+849 TKAYAKA
-856 DNTVVFGKNAIAE
+856 DNTV
-869 KSGGIAIGAEVY
+869 
-881 ANMDS
+881 
-886 TIVLGKNATANKSNS
+886 VLGKNATANKSNS

-918 GEFSTTSGENSFVVG
+918 GESSTTSGENSFVVG

-956 GFSVGISNHA
+956 GFSVGISNHT
-966 KADSSVAQGRNNVT
+966 KADLSVAQGRNNVT

-990 YNVTKSNNAIAQGI
+990 YNVTKSDNAIAQGI

-1075 ATANQANSVSI
+1075 ATANQINSVSI

-1437 AKAAATTKVKAGTN
+1437 V
-1451 IVSVTSEMDPVTK
+1451 
-1464 ASTYTINAKATEVVG
+1464 
-1479 DGEIAVTSSTDNQTN
+1479 
-1494 VTTYKIDSTALSTK
+1494 
-1508 VNQNKEELKRIED
+1508 
-1521 DLKNGVFSVSANGA
+1521 
-1535 EKDNIA
+1535 
-1541 INENIDFSSGNE
+1541 
-1553 NITVSYDKSEN
+1553 
-1564 KFTHTLSNTLKEISS
+1564 
-1579 IQNDKG
+1579 
-1585 TGFTI
+1585 
-1590 GDKTITFVNPSDS
+1590 
-1603 KQGVQLKNVAD
+1603 
-1614 GTDPNDAVN
+1614 
-1623 KGQLDQAKAAATT
+1623 KAAATT
-1636 KVDKLDENVVVK
+1636 KVDKLDENVIVK

-1661 GLANKLSIGKE
+1661 GLANKVSIGKE

-1680 EKGTLNVGKRV
+1680 EKGTLNVGKKV
-1691 FIDGMTGAASFDK
+1691 LIDGTTGVASFDR
-1704 VVIKGDTGTIGG
+1704 VVIKGDAGTIDG
-1716 LTNKEWD
+1716 LTNKEWN
-1723 PNKYV
+1723 PETIV
-1728 TGQAATEDQLKVLD
+1728 SGQAATEDQLKVLD

-1755 GMDFSGNDYDEKNEK
+1755 GMDFSGNDYDETDESTIIHKNLGERFEVVGRLKSDMEASSDNIRTRVLKDKQQLEILMSERPVFNEVTAGTDEK
-1770 TKIHKKLGE
+1770 TKVV
-1779 RLEIIGGLEAGADAD
+1779 IGD
-1794 SKNLRTRVTDDG
+1794 SGIQVG
-1806 KLELLM
+1806 
-1812 SKNARFTTVTTGNTI
+1812 GNTYI
-1827 LSKDGLFIKNEKEE
+1827 SKEGMNA
-1841 KNVSLTDKG
+1841 
-1850 LNNGGNKITNLAAGT
+1850 NGKKITNVGAGELSST
-1865 HETDAVNKAQLDKAQ
+1865 STDAVNGAQLYAAQ
-1880 AAATTKLKEGKNIS
+1880 KAATTKVVGDKNVTVGS
-1894 VTSEKGED
+1894 VSNED
-1902 GSTTYT
+1902 GSTTYK
-1908 VAMKDTITLGTEK
+1908 VSLNDKISL
-1921 NKQIVADGT
+1921 
-1930 MGKLSIGDKIRL
+1930 GDKIRL

-1949 EFGKVKVNGE
+1949 DFGKVKVNGE

-2092 FVKEGEAGVTG
+2092 FVKEGAAGVTG

-2134 GDIGESIKKQLNETV
+2134 GDIG
-2149 NVRGGITDADK
+2149 
-2160 LSQEANIGV
+2160 
-2169 VSDGKDNLTIRLA
+2169 
-2182 KDIKDL
+2182 
-2188 SSITLL
+2188 
-2194 DPSGNKT
+2194 
-2201 VIHGEGVTIIP
+2201 
-2212 KDGKEIKLSN
+2212 
-2222 KGLDNGGNKITNIAA
+2222 
-2237 GTESNDAVNVGQLNE
+2237 
-2252 VKEVIN
+2252 
-2258 NHAAAISNNTRKI
+2258 
-2271 EKMHGDMRR
+2271 
-2280 GFANAAAMSTL
+2280 
-2291 KFMEIGMNQATVGA
+2291 
-2305 AIGTYKGNQAVAVGV
+2305 
-2320 QTAPT
+2320 
-2325 ENIRVHANVSIA
+2325 
-2337 PSREQVDTMA
+2337 
-2347 GVGASWRFNLK
+2347 

>member
-15 IRITEALFIAFLISG
+15 VRITEALFVAFLISG
-30 SVAYANTNAGLAI
+30 SVAYADASAGLAI

-56 YYPSIISTKKVI
+56 YYPSIISTKKVT

-90 YGNKHNENY
+90 YHNQYNKNY
-99 EEVTGLGNHIGDS
+99 EEVIGLGNHTGDS

-126 DYSKAK
+126 DKRWGNCSRKLCICQNK
-132 DGGIALGSYA
+132 
-142 YARHRNDL
+142 HNL

-165 WSSATDLAAIAIG
+165 WASATDLAAMAIG
-178 AGANASGINSL
+178 AGANAGGINSL
-189 AMMRQSAAKGRFA
+189 AMMRQSAAVGKYS

-232 IGSSDTVDK
+232 IGSSDTVTNFNITGK
-241 FDISGKNIYNPETSA
+241 DIYEPTTSA

-271 SEKDNSLALGAGAKA
+271 SEKDNSLALGTGAKA
-286 TLQDSV
+286 TLEDSV

-346 GQISKEST
+346 GKISNDST
-354 DAVNG
+354 DAING

-371 TIQNKGK
+371 TIQNKGN
-378 EIHKVHFGDT
+378 EMNRVHFGDK
-388 VDFIDGDGTT
+388 VDFIDGEGTT
-398 AEVKKEDEHKTTVK
+398 VEVKKEDEHKTSVK
-412 YSVNKSTLTVSDDGK
+412 YSVNAVSLEVDNQTGK
-427 VSASTVGN
+427 VSVKPKEPN
-435 HFATAEDIA
+435 NNKNFATAEDVA
-444 KVINESEKSTTVKS
+444 KAINESEKSTTVKS

-464 RVNETKKSTKPFETE
+464 KVDEKKNTTKPFETE
-479 YTISLGDKTKNAIEK
+479 YTISLGEKAKKTIED
-494 VTTKK
+494 VTNKK
-499 ITITG
+499 ITVTG

-511 FTVADGGD
+511 FTVAEGGN
-519 IKVISTEDDGIVKV
+519 IKVISTGEDGIVKIGADV
-533 GTDTSKKAITVGIDK
+533 SKKAITVGVDK

-560 VQDNVTKIT
+560 VQENVTKIT
-569 NNITAI
+569 NNTTAI

-588 NSSQTN
+588 NSTQTN
-594 PQSLNKEHILFN
+594 SQSLNKEHILFN

-630 SITAEKISDTAK
+630 SITVEKISDTAK
-642 GKLTSGTLEVTGEGN
+642 GKLTSGTLDITGEGN

-676 LSDNVQLG
+676 LSDDVQLG

-828 KNAMAIGKN
+828 KNAMAVGKN

-849 TKVYAKA
+849 TKAYAKA
-856 DNTVVFGKNAIAE
+856 DNTV
-869 KSGGIAIGAEVY
+869 
-881 ANMDS
+881 
-886 TIVLGKNATANKSNS
+886 VLGKNATANKSNS

-918 GEFSTTSGENSFVVG
+918 GESSTTSGENSFVVG

-956 GFSVGISNHA
+956 GFSVGISNHT
-966 KADSSVAQGRNNVT
+966 KADLSVAQGRNNVT

-990 YNVTKSNNAIAQGI
+990 YNVTKSDNAIAQGI

-1075 ATANQANSVSI
+1075 ATANQINSVSI

-1437 AKAAATTKVKAGTN
+1437 V
-1451 IVSVTSEMDPVTK
+1451 
-1464 ASTYTINAKATEVVG
+1464 
-1479 DGEIAVTSSTDNQTN
+1479 
-1494 VTTYKIDSTALSTK
+1494 
-1508 VNQNKEELKRIED
+1508 
-1521 DLKNGVFSVSANGA
+1521 
-1535 EKDNIA
+1535 
-1541 INENIDFSSGNE
+1541 
-1553 NITVSYDKSEN
+1553 
-1564 KFTHTLSNTLKEISS
+1564 
-1579 IQNDKG
+1579 
-1585 TGFTI
+1585 
-1590 GDKTITFVNPSDS
+1590 
-1603 KQGVQLKNVAD
+1603 
-1614 GTDPNDAVN
+1614 
-1623 KGQLDQAKAAATT
+1623 KAAATT
-1636 KVDKLDENVVVK
+1636 KVDKLDENVIVK

-1661 GLANKLSIGKE
+1661 GLANKVSIGKE

-1680 EKGTLNVGKRV
+1680 EKGTLNVGKKV
-1691 FIDGMTGAASFDK
+1691 LIDGTTGVASFDR
-1704 VVIKGDTGTIGG
+1704 VVIKGDAGTIDG
-1716 LTNKEWD
+1716 LTNKEWN
-1723 PNKYV
+1723 PETIV
-1728 TGQAATEDQLKVLD
+1728 SGQAATEDQLKVLD

-1755 GMDFSGNDYDEKNEK
+1755 GMDFSGNDYDETDESTIIHKNLGERFEVVGRLKSDMEASSDNIRTRVLKDKQQLEILMSERPVFNEVTAGTDEK
-1770 TKIHKKLGE
+1770 TKVV
-1779 RLEIIGGLEAGADAD
+1779 IGD
-1794 SKNLRTRVTDDG
+1794 SGIQVG
-1806 KLELLM
+1806 
-1812 SKNARFTTVTTGNTI
+1812 GNTYI
-1827 LSKDGLFIKNEKEE
+1827 SKEGMNA
-1841 KNVSLTDKG
+1841 
-1850 LNNGGNKITNLAAGT
+1850 NGKKITNVGAGELSST
-1865 HETDAVNKAQLDKAQ
+1865 STDAVNGAQLYAAQ
-1880 AAATTKLKEGKNIS
+1880 KAATTKVVGDKNVTVGS
-1894 VTSEKGED
+1894 VSNED
-1902 GSTTYT
+1902 GSTTYK
-1908 VAMKDTITLGTEK
+1908 VSLNDKISL
-1921 NKQIVADGT
+1921 
-1930 MGKLSIGDKIRL
+1930 GDKIRL

-1949 EFGKVKVNGE
+1949 DFGKVKVNGE

-2092 FVKEGEAGVTG
+2092 FVKEGAAGVTG

-2134 GDIGESIKKQLNETV
+2134 GDIGESMKKQLNETV

>member
-15 IRITEALFIAFLISG
+15 VRITEALFVAFLISG
-30 SVAYANTNAGLAI
+30 SVAYADASAGLAI

-56 YYPSIISTKKVI
+56 YYPSIISTKKVT

-78 MSSDI
+78 MSSNI

-90 YGNKHNENY
+90 YHNQYNKNY
-99 EEVTGLGNHIGDS
+99 EEVIGLGNHTGDS

-126 DYSKAK
+126 DHSKAK

-142 YARHRNDL
+142 YAKHKHNL

-165 WSSATDLAAIAIG
+165 WASATDLAAMAIG
-178 AGANASGINSL
+178 AGANAGGINSL
-189 AMMRQSAAKGRFA
+189 AMMRQSAAVGKYS

-232 IGSSDTVDK
+232 IGSSDTVTNFNITGK
-241 FDISGKNIYNPETSA
+241 DIYEPTTSA

-271 SEKDNSLALGAGAKA
+271 SEKDNSLALGTGAKA
-286 TLQDSV
+286 TLEDSV

-346 GQISKEST
+346 GKISNDST
-354 DAVNG
+354 DAING

-371 TIQNKGK
+371 TIQNKGN
-378 EIHKVHFGDT
+378 EMNRVHFGDK
-388 VDFIDGDGTT
+388 VDFIDGEGTT
-398 AEVKKEDEHKTTVK
+398 VEVKKEDEHKTSVK
-412 YSVNKSTLTVSDDGK
+412 YSVNAVSLEVDNQTGK
-427 VSASTVGN
+427 VSVKPKEPN
-435 HFATAEDIA
+435 NNKNFATAEDVA
-444 KVINESEKSTTVKS
+444 KAINESEKSTTVKS

-464 RVNETKKSTKPFETE
+464 KVDEKKNTTKPFETE
-479 YTISLGDKTKNAIEK
+479 YTISLGEKAKKTIED
-494 VTTKK
+494 VTNKK
-499 ITITG
+499 ITVTG

-511 FTVADGGD
+511 FTVAEGGN
-519 IKVISTEDDGIVKV
+519 IKVISTGEDGIVKIGADV
-533 GTDTSKKAITVGIDK
+533 SKKAITVGVDK

-560 VQDNVTKIT
+560 VQENVTKIT
-569 NNITAI
+569 NNTTAI

-588 NSSQTN
+588 NSTQTN
-594 PQSLNKEHILFN
+594 SQSLNKEHILFN

-630 SITAEKISDTAK
+630 SITVEKISDTAK
-642 GKLTSGTLEVTGEGN
+642 GKLTSGTLDITGEGN

-676 LSDNVQLG
+676 LSDDVQLG

-828 KNAMAIGKN
+828 KNAMAVGKN

-849 TKVYAKA
+849 TKAYAKA
-856 DNTVVFGKNAIAE
+856 DNTV
-869 KSGGIAIGAEVY
+869 
-881 ANMDS
+881 
-886 TIVLGKNATANKSNS
+886 VLGKNATANKSNS

-918 GEFSTTSGENSFVVG
+918 GESSTTSGENSFVVG

-956 GFSVGISNHA
+956 GFSVGISNHT
-966 KADSSVAQGRNNVT
+966 KADLSVAQGRNNVT

-990 YNVTKSNNAIAQGI
+990 YNVTKSDNAIAQGI

-1075 ATANQANSVSI
+1075 ATANQINSVSI

-1437 AKAAATTKVKAGTN
+1437 V
-1451 IVSVTSEMDPVTK
+1451 
-1464 ASTYTINAKATEVVG
+1464 
-1479 DGEIAVTSSTDNQTN
+1479 
-1494 VTTYKIDSTALSTK
+1494 
-1508 VNQNKEELKRIED
+1508 
-1521 DLKNGVFSVSANGA
+1521 
-1535 EKDNIA
+1535 
-1541 INENIDFSSGNE
+1541 
-1553 NITVSYDKSEN
+1553 
-1564 KFTHTLSNTLKEISS
+1564 
-1579 IQNDKG
+1579 
-1585 TGFTI
+1585 
-1590 GDKTITFVNPSDS
+1590 
-1603 KQGVQLKNVAD
+1603 
-1614 GTDPNDAVN
+1614 
-1623 KGQLDQAKAAATT
+1623 KAAATT
-1636 KVDKLDENVVVK
+1636 KVDKLDENVIVK

-1661 GLANKLSIGKE
+1661 GLANKVSIGKE

-1680 EKGTLNVGKRV
+1680 EKGTLNVGKKV
-1691 FIDGMTGAASFDK
+1691 LIDGTTGVASFDR
-1704 VVIKGDTGTIGG
+1704 VVIKGDAGTIDG
-1716 LTNKEWD
+1716 LTNKEWN
-1723 PNKYV
+1723 PETIV
-1728 TGQAATEDQLKVLD
+1728 SGQAATEDQLKVLD

-1755 GMDFSGNDYDEKNEK
+1755 GMDFSGNDYDETDESTIIHKNLGERFEVVGRLKSDMEASSDNIRTRVLKDKQQLEILMSERPVFNEVTAGTDEK
-1770 TKIHKKLGE
+1770 TKVV
-1779 RLEIIGGLEAGADAD
+1779 IGD
-1794 SKNLRTRVTDDG
+1794 SGIQVG
-1806 KLELLM
+1806 
-1812 SKNARFTTVTTGNTI
+1812 GNTYI
-1827 LSKDGLFIKNEKEE
+1827 SKEGMNA
-1841 KNVSLTDKG
+1841 
-1850 LNNGGNKITNLAAGT
+1850 NGKKITNVGAGELSST
-1865 HETDAVNKAQLDKAQ
+1865 STDAVNGAQLYAAQ
-1880 AAATTKLKEGKNIS
+1880 KAATTKVVGDKNVTVGS
-1894 VTSEKGED
+1894 VSNED
-1902 GSTTYT
+1902 GSTTYK
-1908 VAMKDTITLGTEK
+1908 VSLNDKISL
-1921 NKQIVADGT
+1921 
-1930 MGKLSIGDKIRL
+1930 GDKIRL

-1949 EFGKVKVNGE
+1949 DFGKVKVNGE

-2092 FVKEGEAGVTG
+2092 FVKEGAAGVTG

-2134 GDIGESIKKQLNETV
+2134 GDIGESMKKQLNETV

-2337 PSREQVDTMA
+2337 PSREQVDIMA

>member
-15 IRITEALFIAFLISG
+15 VRITEALFVAFLISG
-30 SVAYANTNAGLAI
+30 SVAYADASAGLAI

-56 YYPSIISTKKVI
+56 YYPSIISTKKVT

-90 YGNKHNENY
+90 YHNQYNKNY
-99 EEVTGLGNHIGDS
+99 EEVIGLGNHTGDS

-126 DYSKAK
+126 DHSKAK

-142 YARHRNDL
+142 YAKHKHNL

-165 WSSATDLAAIAIG
+165 WASATDLAAMAIG
-178 AGANASGINSL
+178 AGANAGGINSL
-189 AMMRQSAAKGRFA
+189 AMMRQSAAVGKYS

-232 IGSSDTVDK
+232 IGSSDTVTNFNITGK
-241 FDISGKNIYNPETSA
+241 DIYEPTTSA

-271 SEKDNSLALGAGAKA
+271 SEKDNSLALGTGAKA
-286 TLQDSV
+286 TLEDSV

-335 GGERQLQHVAA
+335 GGERQFQHVAA
-346 GQISKEST
+346 GKISNDST
-354 DAVNG
+354 DAING

-371 TIQNKGK
+371 TIQNKGN
-378 EIHKVHFGDT
+378 EMNRVHFGDK
-388 VDFIDGDGTT
+388 VDFIDGEGTT
-398 AEVKKEDEHKTTVK
+398 VEVKKEDEHKTSVK
-412 YSVNKSTLTVSDDGK
+412 YSVNAVSLEVDNQTGK
-427 VSASTVGN
+427 VSVKPKEPN
-435 HFATAEDIA
+435 NNKNFATAEDVA
-444 KVINESEKSTTVKS
+444 KAINESEKSTTVKS

-464 RVNETKKSTKPFETE
+464 KVDEKKNTTKPFETE
-479 YTISLGDKTKNAIEK
+479 YTISLGEKAKKTIED
-494 VTTKK
+494 VTNKK
-499 ITITG
+499 ITVTG

-511 FTVADGGD
+511 FTVAEGGN
-519 IKVISTEDDGIVKV
+519 IKVISTGEDGIVKIGADV
-533 GTDTSKKAITVGIDK
+533 SKKAITVGVDK

-560 VQDNVTKIT
+560 VQENVTKIT
-569 NNITAI
+569 NNTTAI

-588 NSSQTN
+588 NSTQTN
-594 PQSLNKEHILFN
+594 SQSLNKEHILFN

-630 SITAEKISDTAK
+630 SITVEKISDTAK
-642 GKLTSGTLEVTGEGN
+642 GKLTSGTLDITGEGN

-676 LSDNVQLG
+676 LSDDVQLG

-828 KNAMAIGKN
+828 KNAMAVGKN

-849 TKVYAKA
+849 TKAYAKA
-856 DNTVVFGKNAIAE
+856 DNTV
-869 KSGGIAIGAEVY
+869 
-881 ANMDS
+881 
-886 TIVLGKNATANKSNS
+886 VLGKNATANKSNS

-918 GEFSTTSGENSFVVG
+918 GESSTTSGENSFVVG

-956 GFSVGISNHA
+956 GFSVGISNHT
-966 KADSSVAQGRNNVT
+966 KADLSVAQGRNNVT

-990 YNVTKSNNAIAQGI
+990 YNVTKSDNAIAQGI

-1075 ATANQANSVSI
+1075 ATANQINSVSI

-1437 AKAAATTKVKAGTN
+1437 V
-1451 IVSVTSEMDPVTK
+1451 
-1464 ASTYTINAKATEVVG
+1464 
-1479 DGEIAVTSSTDNQTN
+1479 
-1494 VTTYKIDSTALSTK
+1494 
-1508 VNQNKEELKRIED
+1508 
-1521 DLKNGVFSVSANGA
+1521 
-1535 EKDNIA
+1535 
-1541 INENIDFSSGNE
+1541 
-1553 NITVSYDKSEN
+1553 
-1564 KFTHTLSNTLKEISS
+1564 
-1579 IQNDKG
+1579 
-1585 TGFTI
+1585 
-1590 GDKTITFVNPSDS
+1590 
-1603 KQGVQLKNVAD
+1603 
-1614 GTDPNDAVN
+1614 
-1623 KGQLDQAKAAATT
+1623 KAAATT
-1636 KVDKLDENVVVK
+1636 KVDKLDENVIVK

-1661 GLANKLSIGKE
+1661 GLANKVSIGKE

-1680 EKGTLNVGKRV
+1680 EKGTLNVGKKV
-1691 FIDGMTGAASFDK
+1691 LIDGTTGVASFDR
-1704 VVIKGDTGTIGG
+1704 VVIKGDAGTIDG
-1716 LTNKEWD
+1716 LTNKEWN
-1723 PNKYV
+1723 PETIV
-1728 TGQAATEDQLKVLD
+1728 SGQAATEDQLKVLD

-1755 GMDFSGNDYDEKNEK
+1755 GMDFSGNDYDETDESTIIHKNLGERFEVVGRLKSDMEASSDNIRTRVLKDKQQLEILMSERPVFNEVTAGTDEK
-1770 TKIHKKLGE
+1770 TKVV
-1779 RLEIIGGLEAGADAD
+1779 IGD
-1794 SKNLRTRVTDDG
+1794 SGIQVG
-1806 KLELLM
+1806 
-1812 SKNARFTTVTTGNTI
+1812 GNTYI
-1827 LSKDGLFIKNEKEE
+1827 SKEGMNA
-1841 KNVSLTDKG
+1841 
-1850 LNNGGNKITNLAAGT
+1850 NGKKITNVGAGELSST
-1865 HETDAVNKAQLDKAQ
+1865 STDAVNGAQLYAAQ
-1880 AAATTKLKEGKNIS
+1880 KAATTKVVGDKNVTVGS
-1894 VTSEKGED
+1894 VSNED
-1902 GSTTYT
+1902 GSTTYK
-1908 VAMKDTITLGTEK
+1908 VSLNDKISL
-1921 NKQIVADGT
+1921 
-1930 MGKLSIGDKIRL
+1930 GDKIRL

-1949 EFGKVKVNGE
+1949 DFGKVKVNGE

-2092 FVKEGEAGVTG
+2092 FVKEGAAGVTG

-2134 GDIGESIKKQLNETV
+2134 GDIGESMKKQLNETV

>member
-15 IRITEALFIAFLISG
+15 VRITEALFVAFLISG
-30 SVAYANTNAGLAI
+30 SVAYADASAGLAI

-56 YYPSIISTKKVI
+56 YYPSIISTKKVT

-90 YGNKHNENY
+90 YHNQYNKNY
-99 EEVTGLGNHIGDS
+99 EEVIGLGNHTGDS

-126 DYSKAK
+126 DHSKAK

-142 YARHRNDL
+142 YAKHKHNL

-165 WSSATDLAAIAIG
+165 WASATDLAAMAIG
-178 AGANASGINSL
+178 AGANAGGINSL
-189 AMMRQSAAKGRFA
+189 AMMRQSAAVGKYS

-232 IGSSDTVDK
+232 IGSSDTVTNFNITGK
-241 FDISGKNIYNPETSA
+241 DIYEPITSA

-271 SEKDNSLALGAGAKA
+271 SEKDNSLALGTGAKA
-286 TLQDSV
+286 TLEDSV

-346 GQISKEST
+346 GKISNDST
-354 DAVNG
+354 DAING

-371 TIQNKGK
+371 TIQNKGN
-378 EIHKVHFGDT
+378 EMNRVHFGDK
-388 VDFIDGDGTT
+388 VDFIDGEGTT
-398 AEVKKEDEHKTTVK
+398 VEVKKEDEHKTSVK
-412 YSVNKSTLTVSDDGK
+412 YSVNAVSLEVDNQTGK
-427 VSASTVGN
+427 VSVKPKEPN
-435 HFATAEDIA
+435 NNKNFATAEDVA
-444 KVINESEKSTTVKS
+444 KAINESEKSTTVKS

-464 RVNETKKSTKPFETE
+464 KVDEKKNTTKPFETE
-479 YTISLGDKTKNAIEK
+479 YTISLGEKAKKTIED
-494 VTTKK
+494 VTNKK
-499 ITITG
+499 ITVTG

-511 FTVADGGD
+511 FTVAEGGN
-519 IKVISTEDDGIVKV
+519 IKVISTGEDGIVKIGADV
-533 GTDTSKKAITVGIDK
+533 SKKAITVGVDK

-560 VQDNVTKIT
+560 VQENVTKIT
-569 NNITAI
+569 NNTTAI

-588 NSSQTN
+588 NSTQTN
-594 PQSLNKEHILFN
+594 SQSLNKEHILFN

-630 SITAEKISDTAK
+630 SITVEKISDTAK

-676 LSDNVQLG
+676 LSDDVQLG

-828 KNAMAIGKN
+828 KNAMAVGKN

-849 TKVYAKA
+849 TKAYAKA
-856 DNTVVFGKNAIAE
+856 DNTVVFGKNAVAE

-1075 ATANQANSVSI
+1075 ATANQASSVSI

-1437 AKAAATTKVKAGTN
+1437 V
-1451 IVSVTSEMDPVTK
+1451 
-1464 ASTYTINAKATEVVG
+1464 
-1479 DGEIAVTSSTDNQTN
+1479 
-1494 VTTYKIDSTALSTK
+1494 
-1508 VNQNKEELKRIED
+1508 
-1521 DLKNGVFSVSANGA
+1521 
-1535 EKDNIA
+1535 
-1541 INENIDFSSGNE
+1541 
-1553 NITVSYDKSEN
+1553 
-1564 KFTHTLSNTLKEISS
+1564 
-1579 IQNDKG
+1579 
-1585 TGFTI
+1585 
-1590 GDKTITFVNPSDS
+1590 
-1603 KQGVQLKNVAD
+1603 
-1614 GTDPNDAVN
+1614 
-1623 KGQLDQAKAAATT
+1623 KAAATT
-1636 KVDKLDENVVVK
+1636 KVDKLDENVIVK

-1661 GLANKLSIGKE
+1661 GLANKVSIGKE

-1680 EKGTLNVGKRV
+1680 EKGTLNVGKKV
-1691 FIDGMTGAASFDK
+1691 LIDGTTGAASFDR
-1704 VVIKGDTGTIGG
+1704 VVIKGDAGTIDG

-1742 KKIEDNTEDLVNR
+1742 KKIQDNTEDLVNK
-1755 GMDFSGNDYDEKNEK
+1755 GMNFAGNDYDETDESTIIHKNLGERFEVVGRLKSDMEASSDNIRTRVLKDKQQLEILMSERPVFNEVTAGTDEK
-1770 TKIHKKLGE
+1770 TKVV
-1779 RLEIIGGLEAGADAD
+1779 IGD
-1794 SKNLRTRVTDDG
+1794 SGIQVG
-1806 KLELLM
+1806 
-1812 SKNARFTTVTTGNTI
+1812 GNTYI
-1827 LSKDGLFIKNEKEE
+1827 SKEGMNA
-1841 KNVSLTDKG
+1841 
-1850 LNNGGNKITNLAAGT
+1850 NGKKITNVGAGELSST
-1865 HETDAVNKAQLDKAQ
+1865 STDAVNGAQLYAAQ
-1880 AAATTKLKEGKNIS
+1880 KAATTKVVGDKNVTVGS
-1894 VTSEKGED
+1894 VSNED
-1902 GSTTYT
+1902 GSTTYK
-1908 VAMKDTITLGTEK
+1908 VSLNDKISL
-1921 NKQIVADGT
+1921 
-1930 MGKLSIGDKIRL
+1930 GDKIRL

-1949 EFGKVKVNGE
+1949 DFGKVKVNGE

-1994 VTTKIDNLSTELT
+1994 VTTKINNLSTELT
-2007 DKGMNFAG
+2007 DKGMNFVG

-2032 GSGSKA
+2032 GSGNKA

-2060 DKHVSVDTLT
+2060 DKHLRVDTLT

-2092 FVKEGEAGVTG
+2092 SVKEGAAGVAG
-2103 TDGENMD
+2103 KDGENMD

-2134 GDIGESIKKQLNETV
+2134 GDIGESMKKQLNETV

-2222 KGLDNGGNKITNIAA
+2222 KGLDNGGNKITNIAV

>member
-15 IRITEALFIAFLISG
+15 VRITEALFVAFLISG
-30 SVAYANTNAGLAI
+30 SVAYADASAGLAI

-56 YYPSIISTKKVI
+56 YYPSIISTKKVT

-90 YGNKHNENY
+90 YHNQYNKNY
-99 EEVTGLGNHIGDS
+99 EEVIGLGNHTGDS

-126 DYSKAK
+126 DHSKAK

-142 YARHRNDL
+142 YAKHKDNL

-165 WSSATDLAAIAIG
+165 WASATDLAAMAIG
-178 AGANASGINSL
+178 VGANAGGINSL
-189 AMMRQSAAKGRFA
+189 AMMRQSAAVGKYS

-232 IGSSDTVDK
+232 IGSSDTVTNFNITGK
-241 FDISGKNIYNPETSA
+241 DIYEPTTSA

-271 SEKDNSLALGAGAKA
+271 SEKDNSLALGTGAKA
-286 TLQDSV
+286 TLEDSV

-346 GQISKEST
+346 GKISNDST
-354 DAVNG
+354 DAING

-371 TIQNKGK
+371 TIQNKGN
-378 EIHKVHFGDT
+378 EMNRVHFGDK
-388 VDFIDGDGTT
+388 VDFIDGEGTT
-398 AEVKKEDEHKTTVK
+398 VEVKKEDEHKTSVK
-412 YSVNKSTLTVSDDGK
+412 YSVNAVSLEVDNQTGK
-427 VSASTVGN
+427 VSVKPKEPN
-435 HFATAEDIA
+435 NNKNFATAEDVA
-444 KVINESEKSTTVKS
+444 KAINESEKSTTVKS

-464 RVNETKKSTKPFETE
+464 KVDEKKNTTKPFETE
-479 YTISLGDKTKNAIEK
+479 YTISLGEKAKKTIED
-494 VTTKK
+494 VTNKK
-499 ITITG
+499 ITVTG

-511 FTVADGGD
+511 FTVAEGGN
-519 IKVISTEDDGIVKV
+519 IKVISTGEDGIVKIGADV
-533 GTDTSKKAITVGIDK
+533 SKKAITVGVDK

-560 VQDNVTKIT
+560 VQENVTKIT
-569 NNITAI
+569 NNTTAI

-588 NSSQTN
+588 NSTQTN
-594 PQSLNKEHILFN
+594 SQSLNKEHILFN

-630 SITAEKISDTAK
+630 SITVEKISDTAK
-642 GKLTSGTLEVTGEGN
+642 GKLTSGTLDITGEGN

-676 LSDNVQLG
+676 LSDDVQLG

-828 KNAMAIGKN
+828 KNAMAVGKN

-849 TKVYAKA
+849 TKAYAKA
-856 DNTVVFGKNAIAE
+856 DNTV
-869 KSGGIAIGAEVY
+869 
-881 ANMDS
+881 
-886 TIVLGKNATANKSNS
+886 VLGKNATANKSNS

-918 GEFSTTSGENSFVVG
+918 GESSTTSGENSFVVG

-956 GFSVGISNHA
+956 GFSVGISNHT
-966 KADSSVAQGRNNVT
+966 KADLSVAQGRNNVT

-990 YNVTKSNNAIAQGI
+990 YNVTKSDNAIAQGI

-1075 ATANQANSVSI
+1075 ATANQINSVSI

-1437 AKAAATTKVKAGTN
+1437 V
-1451 IVSVTSEMDPVTK
+1451 
-1464 ASTYTINAKATEVVG
+1464 
-1479 DGEIAVTSSTDNQTN
+1479 
-1494 VTTYKIDSTALSTK
+1494 
-1508 VNQNKEELKRIED
+1508 
-1521 DLKNGVFSVSANGA
+1521 
-1535 EKDNIA
+1535 
-1541 INENIDFSSGNE
+1541 
-1553 NITVSYDKSEN
+1553 
-1564 KFTHTLSNTLKEISS
+1564 
-1579 IQNDKG
+1579 
-1585 TGFTI
+1585 
-1590 GDKTITFVNPSDS
+1590 
-1603 KQGVQLKNVAD
+1603 
-1614 GTDPNDAVN
+1614 
-1623 KGQLDQAKAAATT
+1623 KAAATT
-1636 KVDKLDENVVVK
+1636 KVDKLDENVIVK

-1661 GLANKLSIGKE
+1661 GLANKVSIGKE

-1680 EKGTLNVGKRV
+1680 EKGTLNVGKKV
-1691 FIDGMTGAASFDK
+1691 LIDGTTGVASFDR
-1704 VVIKGDTGTIGG
+1704 VVIKGDAGTIDG
-1716 LTNKEWD
+1716 LTNKEWN
-1723 PNKYV
+1723 PETIV
-1728 TGQAATEDQLKVLD
+1728 SGQAATEDQLKVLD

-1755 GMDFSGNDYDEKNEK
+1755 GMDFSGNDYDETDESTIIHKNLGERFEVVGRLKSDMEASSDNIRTRVLKDKQQLEILMSERPVFNEVTAGTDEK
-1770 TKIHKKLGE
+1770 TKVV
-1779 RLEIIGGLEAGADAD
+1779 IGD
-1794 SKNLRTRVTDDG
+1794 SGIQVG
-1806 KLELLM
+1806 
-1812 SKNARFTTVTTGNTI
+1812 GNTYI
-1827 LSKDGLFIKNEKEE
+1827 SKEGMNA
-1841 KNVSLTDKG
+1841 
-1850 LNNGGNKITNLAAGT
+1850 NGKKITNVGAGELSST
-1865 HETDAVNKAQLDKAQ
+1865 STDAVNGAQLYAAQ
-1880 AAATTKLKEGKNIS
+1880 KAATTKVVGDKNVTVGS
-1894 VTSEKGED
+1894 VSNED
-1902 GSTTYT
+1902 GSTTYK
-1908 VAMKDTITLGTEK
+1908 VSLNDKISL
-1921 NKQIVADGT
+1921 
-1930 MGKLSIGDKIRL
+1930 GDKIRL

-1949 EFGKVKVNGE
+1949 DFGKVKVNGE

-2092 FVKEGEAGVTG
+2092 FVKEGAAGVTG

-2134 GDIGESIKKQLNETV
+2134 GDIGESMKKQLNETV

>member
-15 IRITEALFIAFLISG
+15 VRITEALFVAFLISG
-30 SVAYANTNAGLAI
+30 SVAYADASAGLAI

-56 YYPSIISTKKVI
+56 YYPSIISTKKVT

-90 YGNKHNENY
+90 YHNQYNKNY
-99 EEVTGLGNHIGDS
+99 EEVIGLGNHTGDS

-126 DYSKAK
+126 DHSKAK

-142 YARHRNDL
+142 YAKHKHNL

-165 WSSATDLAAIAIG
+165 WASATDLAAMAIG
-178 AGANASGINSL
+178 AGANAGGINSL
-189 AMMRQSAAKGRFA
+189 AMMRQSAAVGKYS

-232 IGSSDTVDK
+232 IGSSDTVTNFNITGK
-241 FDISGKNIYNPETSA
+241 DIYEPTTSA

-271 SEKDNSLALGAGAKA
+271 SEKDNSLALGTGAKA
-286 TLQDSV
+286 TLEDSV

-346 GQISKEST
+346 GKISNDST
-354 DAVNG
+354 DAING

-371 TIQNKGK
+371 TIQNKGN
-378 EIHKVHFGDT
+378 EMNRVHFGDK
-388 VDFIDGDGTT
+388 VDFIDGEGTT
-398 AEVKKEDEHKTTVK
+398 VEVKKEDEHKTSVK
-412 YSVNKSTLTVSDDGK
+412 YSVNAVSLEVDNQTGK
-427 VSASTVGN
+427 VSVKPKEPN
-435 HFATAEDIA
+435 NNKNFATAEDVA
-444 KVINESEKSTTVKS
+444 KAINESEKSTTVKS

-464 RVNETKKSTKPFETE
+464 KVDEKKNTTKPFETE
-479 YTISLGDKTKNAIEK
+479 YTISLGDKTKKAIED
-494 VTTKK
+494 VTSKK
-499 ITITG
+499 ITVTG

-511 FTVADGGD
+511 FTVAEGGE
-519 IKVISTEDDGIVKV
+519 IKLISTGDDGIVKIGADV
-533 GTDTSKKAITVGIDK
+533 SKKAITVGVDK

-560 VQDNVTKIT
+560 VQENVTKIT
-569 NNITAI
+569 NNTTAI

-588 NSSQTN
+588 NSTQTN
-594 PQSLNKEHILFN
+594 SQSLNKEHILFN

-630 SITAEKISDTAK
+630 SITVEKISDTAK

-676 LSDNVQLG
+676 LSDDVQLG

-799 AIEKNKIHYFS
+799 AIGKNKIHYFS
-810 INNPDEIE
+810 ISNSNETD

-837 TGAMGQEAIAVG
+837 TEAMGQEAIAVG
-849 TKVYAKA
+849 TKAYAKA
-856 DNTVVFGKNAIAE
+856 DNTVVFGKNAVAE

-990 YNVTKSNNAIAQGI
+990 YNVTKSDNAIAQGI

-1025 RSIAMGINSNAHG
+1025 RSIAMGTNSNAHG

-1075 ATANQANSVSI
+1075 ATANQINSVSI

-1138 TIILGDHSYANA
+1138 TIILGDHSYANS

-1161 VNAENTVSIGNASHA
+1161 TNAENTVSIGNTSHA

-1437 AKAAATTKVKAGTN
+1437 AKAAATTKV
-1451 IVSVTSEMDPVTK
+1451 
-1464 ASTYTINAKATEVVG
+1464 
-1479 DGEIAVTSSTDNQTN
+1479 DN
-1494 VTTYKIDSTALSTK
+1494 
-1508 VNQNKEELKRIED
+1508 
-1521 DLKNGVFSVSANGA
+1521 
-1535 EKDNIA
+1535 
-1541 INENIDFSSGNE
+1541 
-1553 NITVSYDKSEN
+1553 
-1564 KFTHTLSNTLKEISS
+1564 
-1579 IQNDKG
+1579 
-1585 TGFTI
+1585 
-1590 GDKTITFVNPSDS
+1590 
-1603 KQGVQLKNVAD
+1603 
-1614 GTDPNDAVN
+1614 
-1623 KGQLDQAKAAATT
+1623 
-1636 KVDKLDENVVVK
+1636 LDENVIVK
-1648 AENNKD
+1648 SENNKD

-1661 GLANKLSIGKE
+1661 GLANKVSIGKE

-1680 EKGTLNVGKRV
+1680 EKGTLNVGKKV
-1691 FIDGMTGAASFDK
+1691 LIDGTTGVASFDR
-1704 VVIKGDTGTIGG
+1704 VVIKGDAGTIDG

-1742 KKIEDNTEDLVNR
+1742 KKIQDNTEDLVNK
-1755 GMDFSGNDYDEKNEK
+1755 GMNFAGNDYDETDESTIIHKNLGERFEVVGRLKSDMEASSDNIRTRVLKDKQQLEILMSERPVFKEVTAGTDEK
-1770 TKIHKKLGE
+1770 TKVVIGDSG
-1779 RLEIIGGLEAGADAD
+1779 IQIGGNTYI
-1794 SKNLRTRVTDDG
+1794 SKEGMNANG
-1806 KLELLM
+1806 K
-1812 SKNARFTTVTTGNTI
+1812 
-1827 LSKDGLFIKNEKEE
+1827 
-1841 KNVSLTDKG
+1841 
-1850 LNNGGNKITNLAAGT
+1850 KITNVGAGELSST
-1865 HETDAVNKAQLDKAQ
+1865 STDAVNGAQLYAAQ
-1880 AAATTKLKEGKNIS
+1880 KAATTKVVGDKNVTVGS
-1894 VTSEKGED
+1894 VSNED
-1902 GSTTYT
+1902 GSTTYK
-1908 VAMKDTITLGTEK
+1908 VSLNDKISL
-1921 NKQIVADGT
+1921 
-1930 MGKLSIGDKIRL
+1930 GDKIRL

-1949 EFGKVKVNGE
+1949 DFGKVKVNGE

-2007 DKGMNFAG
+2007 DKGMNFVG

-2032 GSGSKA
+2032 GSGNKA

-2060 DKHVSVDTLT
+2060 DKHLRVDTLT

-2092 FVKEGEAGVTG
+2092 SVKEGAAGVAG
-2103 TDGENMD
+2103 KDGENMD

-2115 DSKNREHTLATHD
+2115 DSKNREQTLATHD

-2134 GDIGESIKKQLNETV
+2134 GDIGESMKKQLNETV

-2160 LSQEANIGV
+2160 LSKEANIGV

>member
-15 IRITEALFIAFLISG
+15 VRITEALFVAFLISG
-30 SVAYANTNAGLAI
+30 SVVYADTDTNAGLAI
-43 GENGEVISEITNG
+43 GENGEVISEITYG
-56 YYPSIISTKKVI
+56 YYPSVIKKI

-90 YGNKHNENY
+90 YQNKHNKNY
-99 EEVTGLGNHIGDS
+99 EEVTGLGSHTGDS

-126 DYSKAK
+126 DHSRAK

-142 YARHRNDL
+142 YAKHKDNL

-178 AGANASGINSL
+178 AGANASGVNSL
-189 AMMRQSAAKGRFA
+189 AMMRQSAATGRFA

-211 VGDGSIALGQSSTA
+211 VGAGSIALGQSSTA

-232 IGSSDTVDK
+232 IGSSDTVTNFNITGK
-241 FDISGKNIYNPETSA
+241 DIYEPTTSA
-256 HSKGKKSIAIGSGST
+256 HSKGKKSIAIGSGAT
-271 SEKDNSLALGAGAKA
+271 SEKDNSLALGTGAKA
-286 TLQDSV
+286 TLEDSV
-292 ALGQGAATQNGT
+292 ALGQGATTQNGT
-304 KISNVSENSITYNN
+304 KISNVSENSITYDN
-318 FAGTLTKENMVV
+318 FAGALSKENMVV
-330 SFGTK
+330 SLGTK

-346 GQISKEST
+346 GKISKEST
-354 DAVNG
+354 DAING

-371 TIQNKGK
+371 TIQNKGS
-378 EIHKVHFGDT
+378 EINKVHFGDT

-398 AEVKKEDEHKTTVK
+398 VEVKKEDEHKTTVK

-435 HFATAEDIA
+435 HFATAEDVA
-444 KVINESEKSTTVKS
+444 KAINESEKSTTVKS
-458 ADEALV
+458 ADEVLV
-464 RVNETKKSTKPFETE
+464 KVNETKKSTKPFETE
-479 YTISLGDKTKNAIEK
+479 YTISLGDKAKNAIEN
-494 VTTKK
+494 VTKNK
-499 ITITG
+499 IIVTG

-511 FTVADGGD
+511 FTVAEGGN
-519 IKVISTEDDGIVKV
+519 IKVISTGEDGIIKV
-533 GTDTSKKAITVGIDK
+533 GADTSKKAITVGIDK

-560 VQDNVTKIT
+560 VQENMTKIT
-569 NNITAI
+569 NNKEAI
-575 DKLNKTDIRLGGD
+575 EDLKNNTIALAG
-588 NSSQTN
+588 NSGTTN
-594 PQSLNKEHILFN
+594 SQSLSEQAIKFN

-623 TLSLKDK
+623 TLSLKEK
-630 SITAEKISDTAK
+630 SITADRISDSAK
-642 GKLTSGTLEVTGEGN
+642 GKLTSGTLDVTGEGN

-663 NIELKD
+663 NIELKE
-669 NSVTKEK
+669 NSIHKK
-676 LSDNVQLG
+676 HLSDDVQLA

-708 IITNASDSNL
+708 ITTNASNSAL
-718 VVKIDEETKKK
+718 IVKIDEETKKK

-735 TNLSNVTNEGKKV
+735 TNLSNVSNEGKKV
-748 IQGLVDMEDGENTKA
+748 IQGLVDMEDGENTKV

-849 TKVYAKA
+849 TKAYAKA
-856 DNTVVFGKNAIAE
+856 DNTVVFGKNAVAE

-1075 ATANQANSVSI
+1075 ATANQASSVSI

-1213 SFGAVN
+1213 SFEAVN

-1464 ASTYTINAKATEVVG
+1464 ASTYTINAKATEVIG

-1508 VNQNKEELKRIED
+1508 VNQNKEELKRIDD

-1564 KFTHTLSNTLKEISS
+1564 KFTHTLSNTLKGISS

-1585 TGFTI
+1585 IGFTI

-1623 KGQLDQAKAAATT
+1623 KGQLDKAKAAATT
-1636 KVDKLDENVVVK
+1636 KVDKLDENVVVE

-1661 GLANKLSIGKE
+1661 GLANKVSIGKE

-1704 VVIKGDTGTIGG
+1704 VVIKGDTGTIDG

-1742 KKIEDNTEDLVNR
+1742 KKIQDNTEDLVNK
-1755 GMDFSGNDYDEKNEK
+1755 GMNFAGNDYDETDESTIIHKNLGERFEVVGRLKSDMEASSDNIRTRVLKDKQQLEILMSERPVFKEVTAGTDEK
-1770 TKIHKKLGE
+1770 TKVV
-1779 RLEIIGGLEAGADAD
+1779 IGD
-1794 SKNLRTRVTDDG
+1794 SGIQVG
-1806 KLELLM
+1806 
-1812 SKNARFTTVTTGNTI
+1812 GNTYI
-1827 LSKDGLFIKNEKEE
+1827 SKEGMNA
-1841 KNVSLTDKG
+1841 
-1850 LNNGGNKITNLAAGT
+1850 NGKKITNVGAGELSST
-1865 HETDAVNKAQLDKAQ
+1865 STDAVNGAQLYAAQ
-1880 AAATTKLKEGKNIS
+1880 KAATTKVVGDKNVTVGS
-1894 VTSEKGED
+1894 VSNED
-1902 GSTTYT
+1902 GSTTYK
-1908 VAMKDTITLGTEK
+1908 VSLNDKISL
-1921 NKQIVADGT
+1921 
-1930 MGKLSIGDKIRL
+1930 GDKIRL

-1949 EFGKVKVNGE
+1949 DFGKVKVNGE

-2007 DKGMNFAG
+2007 NKGMSFAG

-2060 DKHVSVDTLT
+2060 DKHLRVDTLT

-2201 VIHGEGVTIIP
+2201 VIHGEGVSIIP

>member
-15 IRITEALFIAFLISG
+15 VRITEALFVAFLISG
-30 SVAYANTNAGLAI
+30 SVAYADASAGLAI

-56 YYPSIISTKKVI
+56 YYPSIISTKKVT

-90 YGNKHNENY
+90 YHNQYNKNY
-99 EEVTGLGNHIGDS
+99 EEVIGLGNHTGDS

-126 DYSKAK
+126 DHSKAK

-142 YARHRNDL
+142 YAKHKHNL

-165 WSSATDLAAIAIG
+165 WASATDLAAMAIG
-178 AGANASGINSL
+178 AGANAGGINSL
-189 AMMRQSAAKGRFA
+189 AMMRQSAAVGKYS

-232 IGSSDTVDK
+232 IGSSDTVTNFNITGK
-241 FDISGKNIYNPETSA
+241 DIYEPTTSA

-271 SEKDNSLALGAGAKA
+271 SEKDNSLALGTGAKA
-286 TLQDSV
+286 TLEDSV

-346 GQISKEST
+346 GKISNDST
-354 DAVNG
+354 DAING

-371 TIQNKGK
+371 TIQNKGN
-378 EIHKVHFGDT
+378 EMNRVHFGDK
-388 VDFIDGDGTT
+388 VDFIDGEGTT
-398 AEVKKEDEHKTTVK
+398 VEVKKEDEHKTSVK
-412 YSVNKSTLTVSDDGK
+412 YSVNAVSLEVDNQTGK
-427 VSASTVGN
+427 VSVKPKEPN
-435 HFATAEDIA
+435 NNKNFATAEDVA
-444 KVINESEKSTTVKS
+444 KAINESEKSTTVKS

-464 RVNETKKSTKPFETE
+464 KVDEKKNTTKPFETE
-479 YTISLGDKTKNAIEK
+479 YTISLGEKAKKTIED
-494 VTTKK
+494 VTNKK
-499 ITITG
+499 ITVTG

-511 FTVADGGD
+511 FTVAEGGN
-519 IKVISTEDDGIVKV
+519 IKVISTGEDGIVKIGADV
-533 GTDTSKKAITVGIDK
+533 SKKAITVGVDK

-560 VQDNVTKIT
+560 VQENVTKIT
-569 NNITAI
+569 NNTTAI

-588 NSSQTN
+588 NSTQTN
-594 PQSLNKEHILFN
+594 SQSLNKEHILFN

-630 SITAEKISDTAK
+630 SITVEKISDTAK
-642 GKLTSGTLEVTGEGN
+642 GKLTSGTLDITGEGN

-676 LSDNVQLG
+676 LSDDVQLG

-828 KNAMAIGKN
+828 KNAMAVGKN

-849 TKVYAKA
+849 TKAYAKA
-856 DNTVVFGKNAIAE
+856 DNTV
-869 KSGGIAIGAEVY
+869 
-881 ANMDS
+881 
-886 TIVLGKNATANKSNS
+886 VLGKNATANKSNS

-918 GEFSTTSGENSFVVG
+918 GESSTTSGENSFVVG

-956 GFSVGISNHA
+956 GFSVGISNHT
-966 KADSSVAQGRNNVT
+966 KADLSVAQGRNNVT

-990 YNVTKSNNAIAQGI
+990 YNVTKSDNAIAQGI

-1075 ATANQANSVSI
+1075 ATANQINSVSI

-1437 AKAAATTKVKAGTN
+1437 V
-1451 IVSVTSEMDPVTK
+1451 
-1464 ASTYTINAKATEVVG
+1464 
-1479 DGEIAVTSSTDNQTN
+1479 
-1494 VTTYKIDSTALSTK
+1494 
-1508 VNQNKEELKRIED
+1508 
-1521 DLKNGVFSVSANGA
+1521 
-1535 EKDNIA
+1535 
-1541 INENIDFSSGNE
+1541 
-1553 NITVSYDKSEN
+1553 
-1564 KFTHTLSNTLKEISS
+1564 
-1579 IQNDKG
+1579 
-1585 TGFTI
+1585 
-1590 GDKTITFVNPSDS
+1590 
-1603 KQGVQLKNVAD
+1603 
-1614 GTDPNDAVN
+1614 
-1623 KGQLDQAKAAATT
+1623 KAAATT
-1636 KVDKLDENVVVK
+1636 KVDKLDENVIVK

-1661 GLANKLSIGKE
+1661 GLANKVSIGKE

-1680 EKGTLNVGKRV
+1680 EKGTLNVGKKV
-1691 FIDGMTGAASFDK
+1691 LIDGTTGVASFDR
-1704 VVIKGDTGTIGG
+1704 VVIKGDAGTIDG
-1716 LTNKEWD
+1716 LTNKEWN
-1723 PNKYV
+1723 PETIV
-1728 TGQAATEDQLKVLD
+1728 SGQAATEDQLKVLD

-1755 GMDFSGNDYDEKNEK
+1755 GMDFSGNDYDETDESTIIHKNLGERFEVVGRLKSDMEASSDNIRTRVLKDKQQLEILMSERPVFNEVTAGTDEK
-1770 TKIHKKLGE
+1770 TKVV
-1779 RLEIIGGLEAGADAD
+1779 IGD
-1794 SKNLRTRVTDDG
+1794 SGIQVG
-1806 KLELLM
+1806 
-1812 SKNARFTTVTTGNTI
+1812 GNTYI
-1827 LSKDGLFIKNEKEE
+1827 SKEGMNA
-1841 KNVSLTDKG
+1841 
-1850 LNNGGNKITNLAAGT
+1850 NGKKITNVGAGELSST
-1865 HETDAVNKAQLDKAQ
+1865 STDAVNGAQLYAAQ
-1880 AAATTKLKEGKNIS
+1880 KAATTKVVGDKNVTVGS
-1894 VTSEKGED
+1894 VSNED
-1902 GSTTYT
+1902 GSTTYK
-1908 VAMKDTITLGTEK
+1908 VSLNDKISL
-1921 NKQIVADGT
+1921 
-1930 MGKLSIGDKIRL
+1930 GDKIRL

-1949 EFGKVKVNGE
+1949 DFGKVKVNGE

-2060 DKHVSVDTLT
+2060 DKYVSVDTLT

-2092 FVKEGEAGVTG
+2092 FVKEGAAGVTG

-2134 GDIGESIKKQLNETV
+2134 GDIGESMKKQLNETV

-2222 KGLDNGGNKITNIAA
+2222 KDLDNGGNKITNIAA

>member
-15 IRITEALFIAFLISG
+15 VRITEALFVAFLISG
-30 SVAYANTNAGLAI
+30 SVAYADASAGLAI

-56 YYPSIISTKKVI
+56 YYPSIISTKKVT

-90 YGNKHNENY
+90 YHNQYNKNY
-99 EEVTGLGNHIGDS
+99 EEVIGLGNHTGDS

-126 DYSKAK
+126 DHSKAK

-142 YARHRNDL
+142 YAKHKHNL

-165 WSSATDLAAIAIG
+165 WASATDLAAMAIG
-178 AGANASGINSL
+178 AGANAGGINSL
-189 AMMRQSAAKGRFA
+189 AMMRQSAAVGKYS

-232 IGSSDTVDK
+232 IGSSDTVTNFNITGK
-241 FDISGKNIYNPETSA
+241 DIYEPTTSA

-271 SEKDNSLALGAGAKA
+271 SEKDNSLALGTGAKA
-286 TLQDSV
+286 TLEDSV

-346 GQISKEST
+346 GKISNDST
-354 DAVNG
+354 DAING

-371 TIQNKGK
+371 TIQNKGN
-378 EIHKVHFGDT
+378 EMNRVHFGDK
-388 VDFIDGDGTT
+388 VDFIDGEGTT
-398 AEVKKEDEHKTTVK
+398 VEVKKEDEHKTSVK
-412 YSVNKSTLTVSDDGK
+412 YSVNAVSLEVDNQTGK
-427 VSASTVGN
+427 VSVKPKEPN
-435 HFATAEDIA
+435 NNKNFATAEDVA
-444 KVINESEKSTTVKS
+444 KAINESEKSTTVKS

-464 RVNETKKSTKPFETE
+464 KVDEKKNTTKPFETE
-479 YTISLGDKTKNAIEK
+479 YTISLGEKAKKTIED
-494 VTTKK
+494 VTNKK
-499 ITITG
+499 ITVTG

-511 FTVADGGD
+511 FTVAEGGN
-519 IKVISTEDDGIVKV
+519 IKVISTGEDGIVKIGADV
-533 GTDTSKKAITVGIDK
+533 SKKAITVGVDK

-560 VQDNVTKIT
+560 VQENVTKIT
-569 NNITAI
+569 NNTTAI

-588 NSSQTN
+588 NSTQTN
-594 PQSLNKEHILFN
+594 SQSLNKEHILFN

-630 SITAEKISDTAK
+630 SITVEKISDTAK
-642 GKLTSGTLEVTGEGN
+642 GKLTSGTLDITGEGN

-676 LSDNVQLG
+676 LSDDVQLG

-828 KNAMAIGKN
+828 KNAMAVGKN

-849 TKVYAKA
+849 TKAYAKA
-856 DNTVVFGKNAIAE
+856 DNTV
-869 KSGGIAIGAEVY
+869 
-881 ANMDS
+881 
-886 TIVLGKNATANKSNS
+886 VLGKNATANKSNS

-918 GEFSTTSGENSFVVG
+918 GESSTTSGENSFVVG

-956 GFSVGISNHA
+956 GFSVGISNHT
-966 KADSSVAQGRNNVT
+966 KADLSVAQGRNNVT

-990 YNVTKSNNAIAQGI
+990 YNVTKSDNAIAQGI

-1075 ATANQANSVSI
+1075 ATANQINSVSI

-1437 AKAAATTKVKAGTN
+1437 V
-1451 IVSVTSEMDPVTK
+1451 
-1464 ASTYTINAKATEVVG
+1464 
-1479 DGEIAVTSSTDNQTN
+1479 
-1494 VTTYKIDSTALSTK
+1494 
-1508 VNQNKEELKRIED
+1508 
-1521 DLKNGVFSVSANGA
+1521 
-1535 EKDNIA
+1535 
-1541 INENIDFSSGNE
+1541 
-1553 NITVSYDKSEN
+1553 
-1564 KFTHTLSNTLKEISS
+1564 
-1579 IQNDKG
+1579 
-1585 TGFTI
+1585 
-1590 GDKTITFVNPSDS
+1590 
-1603 KQGVQLKNVAD
+1603 
-1614 GTDPNDAVN
+1614 
-1623 KGQLDQAKAAATT
+1623 KAAATT
-1636 KVDKLDENVVVK
+1636 KVDKLDENVIVK

-1661 GLANKLSIGKE
+1661 GLANKVSIGKE

-1680 EKGTLNVGKRV
+1680 EKGTLNVGKKV
-1691 FIDGMTGAASFDK
+1691 LIDGTTGVASFDR
-1704 VVIKGDTGTIGG
+1704 VVIKGDAGTIDG
-1716 LTNKEWD
+1716 LTNKEWN
-1723 PNKYV
+1723 PETIV
-1728 TGQAATEDQLKVLD
+1728 SGQAATEDQLKVLD
-1742 KKIEDNTEDLVNR
+1742 KKIEDNTEELVNR
-1755 GMDFSGNDYDEKNEK
+1755 GMDFSGNDYDETDESTIIHKNLGERFEVVGRLKSDMEASSDNIRTRVLKDKQQLEILMSERPVFNEVTAGTDEK
-1770 TKIHKKLGE
+1770 TKVV
-1779 RLEIIGGLEAGADAD
+1779 IGD
-1794 SKNLRTRVTDDG
+1794 SGIQVG
-1806 KLELLM
+1806 
-1812 SKNARFTTVTTGNTI
+1812 GNTYI
-1827 LSKDGLFIKNEKEE
+1827 SKEGMNA
-1841 KNVSLTDKG
+1841 
-1850 LNNGGNKITNLAAGT
+1850 NGKKITNVGAGELSST
-1865 HETDAVNKAQLDKAQ
+1865 STDAVNGAQLYAAQ
-1880 AAATTKLKEGKNIS
+1880 KAATTKVVGDKNVTVGS
-1894 VTSEKGED
+1894 VSNED
-1902 GSTTYT
+1902 GSTTYK
-1908 VAMKDTITLGTEK
+1908 VSLNDKISL
-1921 NKQIVADGT
+1921 
-1930 MGKLSIGDKIRL
+1930 GDKIRL

-1949 EFGKVKVNGE
+1949 DFGKVKVNGE

-1994 VTTKIDNLSTELT
+1994 VMTKIDNLSTELT

-2092 FVKEGEAGVTG
+2092 FVKEGAAGVTG

-2134 GDIGESIKKQLNETV
+2134 GDIGESMKKQLNETV

>member
-15 IRITEALFIAFLISG
+15 VRITEALFVAFLISG
-30 SVAYANTNAGLAI
+30 SVAYADASAGLAI

-56 YYPSIISTKKVI
+56 YYPSIISTKKVT

-90 YGNKHNENY
+90 YHNQYNKNY
-99 EEVTGLGNHIGDS
+99 EEVIGLGNHTGDS

-126 DYSKAK
+126 DHSKAK

-142 YARHRNDL
+142 YAKHKHNL

-165 WSSATDLAAIAIG
+165 WASATDLAAMAIG
-178 AGANASGINSL
+178 AGANAGGINSL
-189 AMMRQSAAKGRFA
+189 AMMRQSAAVGKYS

-232 IGSSDTVDK
+232 IGSSDTVTNFNITGK
-241 FDISGKNIYNPETSA
+241 DIYEPTTSA

-271 SEKDNSLALGAGAKA
+271 SEKDNSLALGTGAKA
-286 TLQDSV
+286 TLEDSV

-346 GQISKEST
+346 GKISNDST
-354 DAVNG
+354 DAING

-371 TIQNKGK
+371 TIQNKGN
-378 EIHKVHFGDT
+378 EMNRVHFGDK
-388 VDFIDGDGTT
+388 VDFIDGEGTT
-398 AEVKKEDEHKTTVK
+398 VEVKKEDEHKTSVK
-412 YSVNKSTLTVSDDGK
+412 YSVNAVSLEVDNQTGK
-427 VSASTVGN
+427 VSVKPKEPN
-435 HFATAEDIA
+435 NNKNFATAEDVA
-444 KVINESEKSTTVKS
+444 KAINESEKSTTVKS

-464 RVNETKKSTKPFETE
+464 KVDEKKNTTKPFETE
-479 YTISLGDKTKNAIEK
+479 YTISLGEKAKKTIED
-494 VTTKK
+494 VTNKK
-499 ITITG
+499 ITVTG

-511 FTVADGGD
+511 FTVAEGGN
-519 IKVISTEDDGIVKV
+519 IKVISTGEDGIVKIGADV
-533 GTDTSKKAITVGIDK
+533 SKKAITVGVDK

-560 VQDNVTKIT
+560 VQENVTKIT
-569 NNITAI
+569 NNTTAI

-588 NSSQTN
+588 NSTQTN
-594 PQSLNKEHILFN
+594 SQSLNKEHILFN

-630 SITAEKISDTAK
+630 SITVEKISDTAK
-642 GKLTSGTLEVTGEGN
+642 GKLTSGTLDITGEGN

-676 LSDNVQLG
+676 LSDDVQLG

-778 KADGRVENGNQQIVT
+778 KADGRIENGNQQIVT

-828 KNAMAIGKN
+828 KNAMAVGKN

-849 TKVYAKA
+849 TKAYAKA
-856 DNTVVFGKNAIAE
+856 DNTV
-869 KSGGIAIGAEVY
+869 
-881 ANMDS
+881 
-886 TIVLGKNATANKSNS
+886 VLGKNATANKSNS

-918 GEFSTTSGENSFVVG
+918 GESSTTSGENSFVVG

-956 GFSVGISNHA
+956 GFSVGISNHT
-966 KADSSVAQGRNNVT
+966 KADLSVAQGRNNVT

-990 YNVTKSNNAIAQGI
+990 YNVTKSDNAIAQGI

-1075 ATANQANSVSI
+1075 ATANQINSVSI

-1437 AKAAATTKVKAGTN
+1437 V
-1451 IVSVTSEMDPVTK
+1451 
-1464 ASTYTINAKATEVVG
+1464 
-1479 DGEIAVTSSTDNQTN
+1479 
-1494 VTTYKIDSTALSTK
+1494 
-1508 VNQNKEELKRIED
+1508 
-1521 DLKNGVFSVSANGA
+1521 
-1535 EKDNIA
+1535 
-1541 INENIDFSSGNE
+1541 
-1553 NITVSYDKSEN
+1553 
-1564 KFTHTLSNTLKEISS
+1564 
-1579 IQNDKG
+1579 
-1585 TGFTI
+1585 
-1590 GDKTITFVNPSDS
+1590 
-1603 KQGVQLKNVAD
+1603 
-1614 GTDPNDAVN
+1614 
-1623 KGQLDQAKAAATT
+1623 KAAATT
-1636 KVDKLDENVVVK
+1636 KVDKLDENVIVK

-1661 GLANKLSIGKE
+1661 GLANKVSIGKE

-1680 EKGTLNVGKRV
+1680 EKGTLNVGKKV
-1691 FIDGMTGAASFDK
+1691 LIDGTTGVASFDR
-1704 VVIKGDTGTIGG
+1704 VVIKGDAGTIDG
-1716 LTNKEWD
+1716 LTNKEWN
-1723 PNKYV
+1723 PETIV
-1728 TGQAATEDQLKVLD
+1728 SGQAATEDQLKVLD

-1755 GMDFSGNDYDEKNEK
+1755 GMDFSGNDYDETDESTIIHKNLGERFEVVGRLKSDMEASSDNIRTRVLKDKQQLEILMSERPVFNEVTAGTDEK
-1770 TKIHKKLGE
+1770 TKVV
-1779 RLEIIGGLEAGADAD
+1779 IGD
-1794 SKNLRTRVTDDG
+1794 SGIQVG
-1806 KLELLM
+1806 
-1812 SKNARFTTVTTGNTI
+1812 GNTYI
-1827 LSKDGLFIKNEKEE
+1827 SKEGMNA
-1841 KNVSLTDKG
+1841 
-1850 LNNGGNKITNLAAGT
+1850 NGKKITNVGAGELSST
-1865 HETDAVNKAQLDKAQ
+1865 STDAVNGAQLYAAQ
-1880 AAATTKLKEGKNIS
+1880 KAATTKVVGDKNVTVGS
-1894 VTSEKGED
+1894 VSNED
-1902 GSTTYT
+1902 GSTTYK
-1908 VAMKDTITLGTEK
+1908 VSLNDKISL
-1921 NKQIVADGT
+1921 
-1930 MGKLSIGDKIRL
+1930 GDKIRL

-1949 EFGKVKVNGE
+1949 DFGKVKVNGE

-2092 FVKEGEAGVTG
+2092 FVKEGAAGVTG

-2134 GDIGESIKKQLNETV
+2134 GDIGESMKKQLNETV

>member
-15 IRITEALFIAFLISG
+15 IRITEALFVAFLISG

-43 GENGEVISEITNG
+43 GGNGEVISEITNG
-56 YYPSIISTKKVI
+56 YYPSITKKET

-78 MSSDI
+78 MSSDV

-90 YGNKHNENY
+90 YHNQYNKNY
-99 EEVTGLGNHIGDS
+99 EEVTGLGSHTGDS

-165 WSSATDLAAIAIG
+165 WASATDLAAMAIG
-178 AGANASGINSL
+178 AGANASGVNSL
-189 AMMRQSAAKGRFA
+189 AMMRQSAATGRFA
-202 TAIGTTSAA
+202 AAIGTTSAA

-232 IGSSDTVDK
+232 IGSSDTVTNFNITGK
-241 FDISGKNIYNPETSA
+241 DIYEPTTSA
-256 HSKGKKSIAIGSGST
+256 HSKGKKSIAIGSGAT
-271 SEKDNSLALGAGAKA
+271 SENDNSLALGAGAKS

-292 ALGQGAATQNGT
+292 ALGQGATTQNGT
-304 KISNVSENSITYNN
+304 KISNISENNITYNN
-318 FAGTLTKENMVV
+318 FSGTLTKDNMVV
-330 SFGTK
+330 SLGTK

-346 GQISKEST
+346 GKISNDST
-354 DAVNG
+354 DAING

-398 AEVKKEDEHKTTVK
+398 AEATKDSANNNKTNVK
-412 YSVNKSTLTVSDDGK
+412 YSVNRSSLTVDSNTGM
-427 VSASTVGN
+427 VSAEKKDGS
-435 HFATAEDIA
+435 HFATAEDVA
-444 KVINESEKSTTVKS
+444 KAINDSEKSTIVKS
-458 ADEALV
+458 VDETLV
-464 RVNETKKSTKPFETE
+464 KIDEKKNTTKPFETE
-479 YTISLGDKTKNAIEK
+479 YTISLGDKTKKAIED
-494 VTTKK
+494 VTSKK

-504 GETEANS
+504 EETEANS
-511 FTVADGGD
+511 FTVAEGGN
-519 IKVISTEDDGIVKV
+519 IKVISIGNDGIVKV
-533 GTDTSKKAITVGIDK
+533 GADASKKAITVGIDK

-560 VQDNVTKIT
+560 VQENVTNIKNNKEGIDGLKNNTIALAGNSGMT
-569 NNITAI
+569 N
-575 DKLNKTDIRLGGD
+575 
-588 NSSQTN
+588 S
-594 PQSLNKEHILFN
+594 QSLSKQEIKFN

-849 TKVYAKA
+849 TKAYAKA
-856 DNTVVFGKNAIAE
+856 DNTVVFGKNAVAE

-901 IAIGK
+901 VAIGK

-1075 ATANQANSVSI
+1075 ATANQASSVSI

-1603 KQGVQLKNVAD
+1603 KQGVQLKNIAD

-1636 KVDKLDENVVVK
+1636 KVDKLDENVIVK

-1680 EKGTLNVGKRV
+1680 DKGTLNVGKRV

-1704 VVIKGDTGTIGG
+1704 VVIKGDTGTIDG

-1742 KKIEDNTEDLVNR
+1742 KKIQDNTEDLVNK
-1755 GMDFSGNDYDEKNEK
+1755 GMNFAGNDYDETDESTIIHKNLGERFEVVGRLKSDMEASSDNIRTRVLKDKQQLEILMSERPVFKEVTAGTDEK
-1770 TKIHKKLGE
+1770 TKVV
-1779 RLEIIGGLEAGADAD
+1779 IGD
-1794 SKNLRTRVTDDG
+1794 SGIQVG
-1806 KLELLM
+1806 
-1812 SKNARFTTVTTGNTI
+1812 GNTYI
-1827 LSKDGLFIKNEKEE
+1827 SKEGMNA
-1841 KNVSLTDKG
+1841 
-1850 LNNGGNKITNLAAGT
+1850 NGKKITNVGAGELSST
-1865 HETDAVNKAQLDKAQ
+1865 STDAVNGAQLYAAQ
-1880 AAATTKLKEGKNIS
+1880 KAATTKVVGDKNVTVGS
-1894 VTSEKGED
+1894 VSNED
-1902 GSTTYT
+1902 GSTTYK
-1908 VAMKDTITLGTEK
+1908 VSLNDKISL
-1921 NKQIVADGT
+1921 
-1930 MGKLSIGDKIRL
+1930 GDKISL

-1949 EFGKVKVNGE
+1949 DFGKVKVNGE

-2032 GSGSKA
+2032 GSGSKD

-2092 FVKEGEAGVTG
+2092 FVKEGEAGVIG

-2149 NVRGGITDADK
+2149 NVRGGITYADK

-2222 KGLDNGGNKITNIAA
+2222 KGLDNGGNKITNIAG

>member
-1 MEENKRLKSWLKRK
+1 M
-15 IRITEALFIAFLISG
+15 
-30 SVAYANTNAGLAI
+30 
-43 GENGEVISEITNG
+43 GES
-56 YYPSIISTKKVI
+56 
-68 AALKGTAVVE
+68 
-78 MSSDI
+78 
-83 SGLRPYN
+83 
-90 YGNKHNENY
+90 
-99 EEVTGLGNHIGDS
+99 
-112 YSNQDKQIKSIAIG
+112 
-126 DYSKAK
+126 
-132 DGGIALGSYA
+132 
-142 YARHRNDL
+142 
-150 QNPTYQNG
+150 
-158 LAIAIGN
+158 
-165 WSSATDLAAIAIG
+165 
-178 AGANASGINSL
+178 
-189 AMMRQSAAKGRFA
+189 
-202 TAIGTTSAA
+202 
-211 VGDGSIALGQSSTA
+211 
-225 EGQQSIA
+225 
-232 IGSSDTVDK
+232 
-241 FDISGKNIYNPETSA
+241 
-256 HSKGKKSIAIGSGST
+256 
-271 SEKDNSLALGAGAKA
+271 
-286 TLQDSV
+286 
-292 ALGQGAATQNGT
+292 
-304 KISNVSENSITYNN
+304 
-318 FAGTLTKENMVV
+318 
-330 SFGTK
+330 
-335 GGERQLQHVAA
+335 
-346 GQISKEST
+346 
-354 DAVNG
+354 
-359 SQLYSVIKNASW
+359 
-371 TIQNKGK
+371 
-378 EIHKVHFGDT
+378 
-388 VDFIDGDGTT
+388 
-398 AEVKKEDEHKTTVK
+398 
-412 YSVNKSTLTVSDDGK
+412 
-427 VSASTVGN
+427 
-435 HFATAEDIA
+435 
-444 KVINESEKSTTVKS
+444 
-458 ADEALV
+458 
-464 RVNETKKSTKPFETE
+464 
-479 YTISLGDKTKNAIEK
+479 
-494 VTTKK
+494 
-499 ITITG
+499 
-504 GETEANS
+504 
-511 FTVADGGD
+511 
-519 IKVISTEDDGIVKV
+519 
-533 GTDTSKKAITVGIDK
+533 
-548 QKFDDAVTNNKT
+548 
-560 VQDNVTKIT
+560 
-569 NNITAI
+569 
-575 DKLNKTDIRLGGD
+575 
-588 NSSQTN
+588 
-594 PQSLNKEHILFN
+594 
-606 IKGDGTYLNAE
+606 
-617 AKDDTV
+617 
-623 TLSLKDK
+623 
-630 SITAEKISDTAK
+630 
-642 GKLTSGTLEVTGEGN
+642 
-657 TLGKDI
+657 
-663 NIELKD
+663 
-669 NSVTKEK
+669 
-676 LSDNVQLG
+676 
-684 FAGNSGSGAVK
+684 
-695 LKDGTFTIKGENG
+695 
-708 IITNASDSNL
+708 
-718 VVKIDEETKKK
+718 
-729 IDNAAD
+729 
-735 TNLSNVTNEGKKV
+735 
-748 IQGLVDMEDGENTKA
+748 
-763 SSRIDGDIKK
+763 
-773 FKVDV
+773 
-778 KADGRVENGNQQIVT
+778 
-793 GDTVYK
+793 
-799 AIEKNKIHYFS
+799 
-810 INNPDEIE
+810 
-818 GNYNNDGATG
+818 
-828 KNAMAIGKN
+828 
-837 TGAMGQEAIAVG
+837 
-849 TKVYAKA
+849 
-856 DNTVVFGKNAIAE
+856 
-869 KSGGIAIGAEVY
+869 
-881 ANMDS
+881 
-886 TIVLGKNATANKSNS
+886 
-901 IAIGK
+901 
-906 AVHANG
+906 
-912 ERSFVL
+912 
-918 GEFSTTSGENSFVVG
+918 STTSGENSFVVG

-956 GFSVGISNHA
+956 GFSVGISNHT
-966 KADSSVAQGRNNVT
+966 KADLSVAQGRNNVT

-990 YNVTKSNNAIAQGI
+990 YNVTKSDNAIAQGI

-1075 ATANQANSVSI
+1075 ATANQINSVSI

-1437 AKAAATTKVKAGTN
+1437 V
-1451 IVSVTSEMDPVTK
+1451 
-1464 ASTYTINAKATEVVG
+1464 
-1479 DGEIAVTSSTDNQTN
+1479 
-1494 VTTYKIDSTALSTK
+1494 
-1508 VNQNKEELKRIED
+1508 
-1521 DLKNGVFSVSANGA
+1521 
-1535 EKDNIA
+1535 
-1541 INENIDFSSGNE
+1541 
-1553 NITVSYDKSEN
+1553 
-1564 KFTHTLSNTLKEISS
+1564 
-1579 IQNDKG
+1579 
-1585 TGFTI
+1585 
-1590 GDKTITFVNPSDS
+1590 
-1603 KQGVQLKNVAD
+1603 
-1614 GTDPNDAVN
+1614 
-1623 KGQLDQAKAAATT
+1623 KAAATT
-1636 KVDKLDENVVVK
+1636 KVDKLDENVIVK

-1661 GLANKLSIGKE
+1661 GLANKVSIGKE

-1680 EKGTLNVGKRV
+1680 EKGTLNVGKKV
-1691 FIDGMTGAASFDK
+1691 LIDGTTGVASFDR
-1704 VVIKGDTGTIGG
+1704 VVIKGDAGTIDG
-1716 LTNKEWD
+1716 LTNKEWN
-1723 PNKYV
+1723 PETIV
-1728 TGQAATEDQLKVLD
+1728 SGQAATEDQLKVLD

-1755 GMDFSGNDYDEKNEK
+1755 GMDFSGNDYDETDESTIIHKNLGERFEVVGRLKSDMEASSDNIRTRVLKDKQQLEILMSERPVFNEVTAGTDEK
-1770 TKIHKKLGE
+1770 TKVV
-1779 RLEIIGGLEAGADAD
+1779 IGD
-1794 SKNLRTRVTDDG
+1794 SGIQVG
-1806 KLELLM
+1806 
-1812 SKNARFTTVTTGNTI
+1812 GNTYI
-1827 LSKDGLFIKNEKEE
+1827 SKEGMNA
-1841 KNVSLTDKG
+1841 
-1850 LNNGGNKITNLAAGT
+1850 NGKKITNVGAGELSST
-1865 HETDAVNKAQLDKAQ
+1865 STDAVNGAQLYAAQ
-1880 AAATTKLKEGKNIS
+1880 KAATTKVVGDKNVTVGS
-1894 VTSEKGED
+1894 VSNED
-1902 GSTTYT
+1902 GSTTYK
-1908 VAMKDTITLGTEK
+1908 VSLNDKISL
-1921 NKQIVADGT
+1921 
-1930 MGKLSIGDKIRL
+1930 GDKIRL

-1949 EFGKVKVNGE
+1949 DFGKVKVNGE

-2092 FVKEGEAGVTG
+2092 FVKEGAAGVTG

-2134 GDIGESIKKQLNETV
+2134 GDIGESMKKQLNETV

>member
-15 IRITEALFIAFLISG
+15 VRITEALFVAFLISG
-30 SVAYANTNAGLAI
+30 SVAYADASAGLAI

-56 YYPSIISTKKVI
+56 YYPSIISTKKVT

-90 YGNKHNENY
+90 YHNQYNKNY
-99 EEVTGLGNHIGDS
+99 EEVIGLGNHTGDS

-126 DYSKAK
+126 DHSKAK

-142 YARHRNDL
+142 YAKHKHNL

-165 WSSATDLAAIAIG
+165 WASATDLAAMAIG
-178 AGANASGINSL
+178 AGANAGGINSL
-189 AMMRQSAAKGRFA
+189 AMMRQSAAVGKYS

-232 IGSSDTVDK
+232 IGSSDTVTNFNITGK
-241 FDISGKNIYNPETSA
+241 DIYEPTTSA

-271 SEKDNSLALGAGAKA
+271 SEKDNSLALGTGAKA
-286 TLQDSV
+286 TLEDSV

-346 GQISKEST
+346 GKISNDST
-354 DAVNG
+354 DAING

-371 TIQNKGK
+371 TIQNKGN
-378 EIHKVHFGDT
+378 EMNRVHFGDK
-388 VDFIDGDGTT
+388 VDFIDGEGTT
-398 AEVKKEDEHKTTVK
+398 VEVKKEDEHKTSVK
-412 YSVNKSTLTVSDDGK
+412 YSVNAVSLEVDNQTGK
-427 VSASTVGN
+427 VSVKPKEPN
-435 HFATAEDIA
+435 NNKNFATAEDVA
-444 KVINESEKSTTVKS
+444 KAINESEKSTTVKS

-464 RVNETKKSTKPFETE
+464 KVDEKKNTTKPFETE
-479 YTISLGDKTKNAIEK
+479 YTISLGEKAKKTIED
-494 VTTKK
+494 VTNKK
-499 ITITG
+499 ITVTG

-511 FTVADGGD
+511 FTVAEGGN
-519 IKVISTEDDGIVKV
+519 IKVISTGEDGIVKIGADV
-533 GTDTSKKAITVGIDK
+533 SKKAITVGVDK

-560 VQDNVTKIT
+560 VQENVTKIT
-569 NNITAI
+569 NNTTAI

-588 NSSQTN
+588 NSTQTN
-594 PQSLNKEHILFN
+594 SQSLNKEHILFN

-630 SITAEKISDTAK
+630 SITVEKISDTAK
-642 GKLTSGTLEVTGEGN
+642 GKLTSGTLDITGEGN

-676 LSDNVQLG
+676 LSDDVQLG

-828 KNAMAIGKN
+828 KNAMAVGKN

-849 TKVYAKA
+849 TKAYAKA
-856 DNTVVFGKNAIAE
+856 DNTV
-869 KSGGIAIGAEVY
+869 
-881 ANMDS
+881 
-886 TIVLGKNATANKSNS
+886 VLGKNATANKSNS

-918 GEFSTTSGENSFVVG
+918 GESSTTSGENSFVVG

-956 GFSVGISNHA
+956 GFSVGISNHT
-966 KADSSVAQGRNNVT
+966 KADLSVAQGRNNVT

-990 YNVTKSNNAIAQGI
+990 YNVTKSDNAIAQGI
-1004 DNVAEGS
+1004 DNVAEVS

-1075 ATANQANSVSI
+1075 ATANQINSVSI

-1437 AKAAATTKVKAGTN
+1437 V
-1451 IVSVTSEMDPVTK
+1451 
-1464 ASTYTINAKATEVVG
+1464 
-1479 DGEIAVTSSTDNQTN
+1479 
-1494 VTTYKIDSTALSTK
+1494 
-1508 VNQNKEELKRIED
+1508 
-1521 DLKNGVFSVSANGA
+1521 
-1535 EKDNIA
+1535 
-1541 INENIDFSSGNE
+1541 
-1553 NITVSYDKSEN
+1553 
-1564 KFTHTLSNTLKEISS
+1564 
-1579 IQNDKG
+1579 
-1585 TGFTI
+1585 
-1590 GDKTITFVNPSDS
+1590 
-1603 KQGVQLKNVAD
+1603 
-1614 GTDPNDAVN
+1614 
-1623 KGQLDQAKAAATT
+1623 KAAATT
-1636 KVDKLDENVVVK
+1636 KVDKLDENVIVK

-1661 GLANKLSIGKE
+1661 GLANKVSIGKE

-1680 EKGTLNVGKRV
+1680 EKGTLNVGKKV
-1691 FIDGMTGAASFDK
+1691 LIDGTTGVASFDR
-1704 VVIKGDTGTIGG
+1704 VVIKGDAGTIDG
-1716 LTNKEWD
+1716 LTNKEWN
-1723 PNKYV
+1723 PETIV
-1728 TGQAATEDQLKVLD
+1728 SGQAATEDQLKVLD

-1755 GMDFSGNDYDEKNEK
+1755 GMDFSGNDYDETDESTIIHKNLGERFEVVGRLKSDMEASSDNIRTRVLKDKQQLEILMSERPVFNEVTAGTDEK
-1770 TKIHKKLGE
+1770 TKVV
-1779 RLEIIGGLEAGADAD
+1779 IGD
-1794 SKNLRTRVTDDG
+1794 SGIQVG
-1806 KLELLM
+1806 
-1812 SKNARFTTVTTGNTI
+1812 GNTYI
-1827 LSKDGLFIKNEKEE
+1827 SKEGMNA
-1841 KNVSLTDKG
+1841 
-1850 LNNGGNKITNLAAGT
+1850 NGKKITNVGAGELSST
-1865 HETDAVNKAQLDKAQ
+1865 STDAVNGAQLYAAQ
-1880 AAATTKLKEGKNIS
+1880 KAATTKVVGDKNVTVGS
-1894 VTSEKGED
+1894 VSNED
-1902 GSTTYT
+1902 GSTTYK
-1908 VAMKDTITLGTEK
+1908 VSLNDKISL
-1921 NKQIVADGT
+1921 
-1930 MGKLSIGDKIRL
+1930 GDKIRL

-1949 EFGKVKVNGE
+1949 DFGKVKVNGE

-2092 FVKEGEAGVTG
+2092 FVKEGAAGVTG

-2134 GDIGESIKKQLNETV
+2134 GDIGESMKKQLNETV

>member
-1 MEENKRLKSWLKRK
+1 
-15 IRITEALFIAFLISG
+15 
-30 SVAYANTNAGLAI
+30 
-43 GENGEVISEITNG
+43 
-56 YYPSIISTKKVI
+56 
-68 AALKGTAVVE
+68 
-78 MSSDI
+78 
-83 SGLRPYN
+83 
-90 YGNKHNENY
+90 
-99 EEVTGLGNHIGDS
+99 
-112 YSNQDKQIKSIAIG
+112 
-126 DYSKAK
+126 
-132 DGGIALGSYA
+132 
-142 YARHRNDL
+142 
-150 QNPTYQNG
+150 
-158 LAIAIGN
+158 
-165 WSSATDLAAIAIG
+165 
-178 AGANASGINSL
+178 
-189 AMMRQSAAKGRFA
+189 
-202 TAIGTTSAA
+202 
-211 VGDGSIALGQSSTA
+211 
-225 EGQQSIA
+225 
-232 IGSSDTVDK
+232 
-241 FDISGKNIYNPETSA
+241 
-256 HSKGKKSIAIGSGST
+256 
-271 SEKDNSLALGAGAKA
+271 
-286 TLQDSV
+286 
-292 ALGQGAATQNGT
+292 
-304 KISNVSENSITYNN
+304 
-318 FAGTLTKENMVV
+318 
-330 SFGTK
+330 
-335 GGERQLQHVAA
+335 
-346 GQISKEST
+346 
-354 DAVNG
+354 
-359 SQLYSVIKNASW
+359 
-371 TIQNKGK
+371 
-378 EIHKVHFGDT
+378 
-388 VDFIDGDGTT
+388 
-398 AEVKKEDEHKTTVK
+398 
-412 YSVNKSTLTVSDDGK
+412 
-427 VSASTVGN
+427 
-435 HFATAEDIA
+435 
-444 KVINESEKSTTVKS
+444 
-458 ADEALV
+458 
-464 RVNETKKSTKPFETE
+464 
-479 YTISLGDKTKNAIEK
+479 
-494 VTTKK
+494 
-499 ITITG
+499 
-504 GETEANS
+504 
-511 FTVADGGD
+511 
-519 IKVISTEDDGIVKV
+519 
-533 GTDTSKKAITVGIDK
+533 
-548 QKFDDAVTNNKT
+548 
-560 VQDNVTKIT
+560 
-569 NNITAI
+569 
-575 DKLNKTDIRLGGD
+575 
-588 NSSQTN
+588 
-594 PQSLNKEHILFN
+594 
-606 IKGDGTYLNAE
+606 
-617 AKDDTV
+617 
-623 TLSLKDK
+623 
-630 SITAEKISDTAK
+630 
-642 GKLTSGTLEVTGEGN
+642 
-657 TLGKDI
+657 
-663 NIELKD
+663 
-669 NSVTKEK
+669 
-676 LSDNVQLG
+676 
-684 FAGNSGSGAVK
+684 
-695 LKDGTFTIKGENG
+695 
-708 IITNASDSNL
+708 
-718 VVKIDEETKKK
+718 
-729 IDNAAD
+729 
-735 TNLSNVTNEGKKV
+735 
-748 IQGLVDMEDGENTKA
+748 MEDGENTKA

-828 KNAMAIGKN
+828 KNAMAVGKN

-849 TKVYAKA
+849 TKAYAKA
-856 DNTVVFGKNAIAE
+856 DNTV
-869 KSGGIAIGAEVY
+869 
-881 ANMDS
+881 
-886 TIVLGKNATANKSNS
+886 VLGKNATANKSNS

-918 GEFSTTSGENSFVVG
+918 GESSTTSGENSFVVG

-956 GFSVGISNHA
+956 GFSVGISNHT
-966 KADSSVAQGRNNVT
+966 KADLSVAQGRNNVT

-990 YNVTKSNNAIAQGI
+990 YNVTKSDNAIAQGI

-1075 ATANQANSVSI
+1075 ATANQINSVSI

-1437 AKAAATTKVKAGTN
+1437 V
-1451 IVSVTSEMDPVTK
+1451 
-1464 ASTYTINAKATEVVG
+1464 
-1479 DGEIAVTSSTDNQTN
+1479 
-1494 VTTYKIDSTALSTK
+1494 
-1508 VNQNKEELKRIED
+1508 
-1521 DLKNGVFSVSANGA
+1521 
-1535 EKDNIA
+1535 
-1541 INENIDFSSGNE
+1541 
-1553 NITVSYDKSEN
+1553 
-1564 KFTHTLSNTLKEISS
+1564 
-1579 IQNDKG
+1579 
-1585 TGFTI
+1585 
-1590 GDKTITFVNPSDS
+1590 
-1603 KQGVQLKNVAD
+1603 
-1614 GTDPNDAVN
+1614 
-1623 KGQLDQAKAAATT
+1623 KAAATT
-1636 KVDKLDENVVVK
+1636 KVDKLDENVIVK

-1661 GLANKLSIGKE
+1661 GLANKVSIGKE

-1680 EKGTLNVGKRV
+1680 EKGTLNVGKKV
-1691 FIDGMTGAASFDK
+1691 LIDGTTGVASFDR
-1704 VVIKGDTGTIGG
+1704 VVIKGDAGTIDG
-1716 LTNKEWD
+1716 LTNKEWN
-1723 PNKYV
+1723 PETIV
-1728 TGQAATEDQLKVLD
+1728 SGQAATEDQLKVLD

-1755 GMDFSGNDYDEKNEK
+1755 GMDFSGNDYDETDESTIIHKNLGERFEVVGRLKSDMEASSDNIRTRVLKDKQQLEILMSERPVFNEVTAGTDEK
-1770 TKIHKKLGE
+1770 TKVV
-1779 RLEIIGGLEAGADAD
+1779 IGD
-1794 SKNLRTRVTDDG
+1794 SGIQVG
-1806 KLELLM
+1806 
-1812 SKNARFTTVTTGNTI
+1812 GNTYI
-1827 LSKDGLFIKNEKEE
+1827 SKEGMNA
-1841 KNVSLTDKG
+1841 
-1850 LNNGGNKITNLAAGT
+1850 NGKKITNVGAGELSST
-1865 HETDAVNKAQLDKAQ
+1865 STDAVNGAQLYAAQ
-1880 AAATTKLKEGKNIS
+1880 KAATTKVVGDKNVTVGS
-1894 VTSEKGED
+1894 VSNED
-1902 GSTTYT
+1902 GSTTYK
-1908 VAMKDTITLGTEK
+1908 VSLNDKISL
-1921 NKQIVADGT
+1921 
-1930 MGKLSIGDKIRL
+1930 GDKIRL

-1949 EFGKVKVNGE
+1949 DFGKVKVNGE

-2092 FVKEGEAGVTG
+2092 FVKEGAAGVTG

-2134 GDIGESIKKQLNETV
+2134 GDIGESMKKQLNETV

>member
-1 MEENKRLKSWLKRK
+1 MKKLIIGLRRREMEDNKRLKSWLKRK
-15 IRITEALFIAFLISG
+15 VRITEALIVAFCIVGNLAFGNTSQNSTEENGIAIGRIVKIKAGQNVIEIKPKQENQNGEYFLAEKGTASAELA
-30 SVAYANTNAGLAI
+30 SDFQAGFRLNNYNNKYNLSYEAAI
-43 GENGEVISEITNG
+43 GEVHTMNGIEDKYANVKGESSSTDSKENKLAK
-56 YYPSIISTKKVI
+56 SI
-68 AALKGTAVVE
+68 AVGAN
-78 MSSDI
+78 SKARNA
-83 SGLRPYN
+83 G
-90 YGNKHNENY
+90 
-99 EEVTGLGNHIGDS
+99 
-112 YSNQDKQIKSIAIG
+112 IAIG
-126 DYSKAK
+126 DYAFASKKTNENDETK
-132 DGGIALGSYA
+132 DNVKGG
-142 YARHRNDL
+142 
-150 QNPTYQNG
+150 
-158 LAIAIGN
+158 AIAIGSFATATA
-165 WSSATDLAAIAIG
+165 SSAISLGAAASAQGSNSIAIG
-178 AGANASGINSL
+178 
-189 AMMRQSAAKGRFA
+189 RQSAAVKE
-202 TAIGTTSAA
+202 T
-211 VGDGSIALGQSSTA
+211 
-225 EGQQSIA
+225 SIA
-232 IGSSDTVDK
+232 IGKVAAAA
-241 FDISGKNIYNPETSA
+241 E
-256 HSKGKKSIAIGSGST
+256 KGSIAIGNGT
-271 SEKDNSLALGAGAKA
+271 VSEKEGAVVLGENAKSALEN
-286 TLQDSV
+286 SV
-292 ALGQGAATQNGT
+292 ALGKDSSTNNGS
-304 KISNVSENSITYNN
+304 IVSNVSENNITYNN
-318 FAGTLTKENMVV
+318 FAGVLKETNRVV
-330 SFGTK
+330 SFGAK
-335 GGERQLQHVAA
+335 DKERQLQHVAA
-346 GQISKEST
+346 GKISNDST
-354 DAVNG
+354 DAING

-388 VDFIDGDGTT
+388 VNFIDGDGTT
-398 AEVKKEDEHKTTVK
+398 VEVTKDSTTTNSNKTNVK
-412 YSVNKSTLTVSDDGK
+412 YSVNTVSLEVDNQTGK
-427 VSASTVGN
+427 VSVKPKEASN
-435 HFATAEDIA
+435 NKSFATAEDVA
-444 KVINESEKSTTVKS
+444 KAINDSEKSTTVKS
-458 ADEALV
+458 EDETLIK
-464 RVNETKKSTKPFETE
+464 VNETKKHDKAFETE
-479 YTISLGDKTKNAIEK
+479 YTISLGEKAKKTIED

-511 FTVADGGD
+511 FTVAEGGN
-519 IKVISTEDDGIVKV
+519 IKVISTGEDGIVKV
-533 GTDTSKKAITVGIDK
+533 GADASKKAITVGIDK

-560 VQDNVTKIT
+560 VQENVTNIKNNKEGIDGLKNNTIALAGNSGMT
-569 NNITAI
+569 N
-575 DKLNKTDIRLGGD
+575 
-588 NSSQTN
+588 S
-594 PQSLNKEHILFN
+594 QSLSKQEIKFN

-623 TLSLKDK
+623 TLFLKDK
-630 SITAEKISDTAK
+630 SITVEKISDTAK

-676 LSDNVQLG
+676 LSDDVQLA

-708 IITNASDSNL
+708 ITTNASDSNL

-748 IQGLVDMEDGENTKA
+748 IQGLVDMEDGENTKV

-773 FKVDV
+773 FKVNV

-849 TKVYAKA
+849 TKAYAKA
-856 DNTVVFGKNAIAE
+856 DNTVVFGKNAVAE

-1603 KQGVQLKNVAD
+1603 KQGVQLKNIAD

-1636 KVDKLDENVVVK
+1636 KVDKLDENVIVK

-1680 EKGTLNVGKRV
+1680 DKGTLNVGKKV
-1691 FIDGMTGAASFDK
+1691 LIDGMTGAASFDK

-1716 LTNKEWD
+1716 LTNKEWN
-1723 PNKYV
+1723 PETIV
-1728 TGQAATEDQLKVLD
+1728 SGQAATEDQLKVLD

-1755 GMDFSGNDYDEKNEK
+1755 GMDFSGNDYDETDESTIIHKNLGERFEVVGRLKSDMEASSDNIRTRVLKDKQQLEILMSERPVFKEVTAGTDEK
-1770 TKIHKKLGE
+1770 TKVV
-1779 RLEIIGGLEAGADAD
+1779 IGD
-1794 SKNLRTRVTDDG
+1794 SGIQVG
-1806 KLELLM
+1806 
-1812 SKNARFTTVTTGNTI
+1812 GNTYI
-1827 LSKDGLFIKNEKEE
+1827 SKEGMNA
-1841 KNVSLTDKG
+1841 
-1850 LNNGGNKITNLAAGT
+1850 NGKKITNVGAGELSST
-1865 HETDAVNKAQLDKAQ
+1865 STDAVNGAQLYAAQ
-1880 AAATTKLKEGKNIS
+1880 KAATTKVVGDKNVTVGS
-1894 VTSEKGED
+1894 VSNED
-1902 GSTTYT
+1902 GSTTYK
-1908 VAMKDTITLGTEK
+1908 VSLNDKISL
-1921 NKQIVADGT
+1921 
-1930 MGKLSIGDKIRL
+1930 GDKIRL

-1949 EFGKVKVNGE
+1949 DFGKVKVNGE

-2134 GDIGESIKKQLNETV
+2134 GDIGESMKKQLNETV

>member
-15 IRITEALFIAFLISG
+15 VRITEALFVAFLISG
-30 SVAYANTNAGLAI
+30 SVAYADASAGLAI

-56 YYPSIISTKKVI
+56 YYPSIISTKKVT

-90 YGNKHNENY
+90 YHNQYNKNY
-99 EEVTGLGNHIGDS
+99 EEVIGLGNHTGDS

-126 DYSKAK
+126 DHSKAK

-142 YARHRNDL
+142 YAKHKHNL

-165 WSSATDLAAIAIG
+165 WASATDLAAMAIG
-178 AGANASGINSL
+178 AGANAGGINSL
-189 AMMRQSAAKGRFA
+189 AMMRQSAAVGKYS

-232 IGSSDTVDK
+232 IGSSDTVTNFNITGK
-241 FDISGKNIYNPETSA
+241 DIYEPTTSA

-271 SEKDNSLALGAGAKA
+271 SEKDNSLALGTGAKA
-286 TLQDSV
+286 TLEDSV

-346 GQISKEST
+346 GKISNDST
-354 DAVNG
+354 DAING

-371 TIQNKGK
+371 TIQNKGN
-378 EIHKVHFGDT
+378 EMNRVHFGDK
-388 VDFIDGDGTT
+388 VDFIDGEGTT
-398 AEVKKEDEHKTTVK
+398 VEVKKEDEHKTSVK
-412 YSVNKSTLTVSDDGK
+412 YSVNAVSLEVDNQTGK
-427 VSASTVGN
+427 VSVKPKEPN
-435 HFATAEDIA
+435 NNKNFATAEDVA
-444 KVINESEKSTTVKS
+444 KAINESEKSTTVKS

-464 RVNETKKSTKPFETE
+464 KVDEKKNTTKPFETE
-479 YTISLGDKTKNAIEK
+479 YTISLGEKAKKTIED
-494 VTTKK
+494 VTNKK
-499 ITITG
+499 ITVTG

-511 FTVADGGD
+511 FTVAEGGN
-519 IKVISTEDDGIVKV
+519 IKVISTGEDGIVKIGADV
-533 GTDTSKKAITVGIDK
+533 SKKAITVGVDK

-560 VQDNVTKIT
+560 VQENVTKIT
-569 NNITAI
+569 NNTTAI

-588 NSSQTN
+588 NSTQTN
-594 PQSLNKEHILFN
+594 SQSLNKEHILFN

-630 SITAEKISDTAK
+630 SITVEKISDTAK
-642 GKLTSGTLEVTGEGN
+642 GKLTSGTLDITGEGN

-676 LSDNVQLG
+676 LSDDVQLG

-828 KNAMAIGKN
+828 KNAMAVGKN

-849 TKVYAKA
+849 TKAYAKA
-856 DNTVVFGKNAIAE
+856 DNTV
-869 KSGGIAIGAEVY
+869 
-881 ANMDS
+881 
-886 TIVLGKNATANKSNS
+886 VLGKNATANKSNS

-918 GEFSTTSGENSFVVG
+918 GESSTTSGENSFVVG

-956 GFSVGISNHA
+956 GFSVGISNHT
-966 KADSSVAQGRNNVT
+966 KADLSVAQGRNNVT

-990 YNVTKSNNAIAQGI
+990 YNVTKSDNAIAQGI

-1075 ATANQANSVSI
+1075 ATANQINSVSI

-1437 AKAAATTKVKAGTN
+1437 V
-1451 IVSVTSEMDPVTK
+1451 
-1464 ASTYTINAKATEVVG
+1464 
-1479 DGEIAVTSSTDNQTN
+1479 
-1494 VTTYKIDSTALSTK
+1494 
-1508 VNQNKEELKRIED
+1508 
-1521 DLKNGVFSVSANGA
+1521 
-1535 EKDNIA
+1535 
-1541 INENIDFSSGNE
+1541 
-1553 NITVSYDKSEN
+1553 
-1564 KFTHTLSNTLKEISS
+1564 
-1579 IQNDKG
+1579 
-1585 TGFTI
+1585 
-1590 GDKTITFVNPSDS
+1590 
-1603 KQGVQLKNVAD
+1603 
-1614 GTDPNDAVN
+1614 
-1623 KGQLDQAKAAATT
+1623 KAAATT
-1636 KVDKLDENVVVK
+1636 KVDKLDENVIVK

-1661 GLANKLSIGKE
+1661 GLANKVSIGKE

-1680 EKGTLNVGKRV
+1680 EKGTLNVGKKV
-1691 FIDGMTGAASFDK
+1691 LIDGTTGVASFDR
-1704 VVIKGDTGTIGG
+1704 VVIKGDAGTIDG
-1716 LTNKEWD
+1716 LTNKEWN
-1723 PNKYV
+1723 PETIV
-1728 TGQAATEDQLKVLD
+1728 SGQAATEDQLKVLD

-1755 GMDFSGNDYDEKNEK
+1755 GMDFSGNDYDETDESTIIHKNLGERFEVVGRLKSDMEASSDNIRTRVLKDKQQLEILMSERPVFNEVTAGTDEK
-1770 TKIHKKLGE
+1770 TKVV
-1779 RLEIIGGLEAGADAD
+1779 IGD
-1794 SKNLRTRVTDDG
+1794 SGIQVG
-1806 KLELLM
+1806 
-1812 SKNARFTTVTTGNTI
+1812 GNTYI
-1827 LSKDGLFIKNEKEE
+1827 SKEGMNA
-1841 KNVSLTDKG
+1841 
-1850 LNNGGNKITNLAAGT
+1850 NGKKITNVGAGELSST
-1865 HETDAVNKAQLDKAQ
+1865 STDAVNGAQLYAAQ
-1880 AAATTKLKEGKNIS
+1880 KAATTKVVGDKNVTVGS
-1894 VTSEKGED
+1894 VSNED
-1902 GSTTYT
+1902 GSTTYK
-1908 VAMKDTITLGTEK
+1908 VSLNDKISL
-1921 NKQIVADGT
+1921 
-1930 MGKLSIGDKIRL
+1930 GDKIRL

-1949 EFGKVKVNGE
+1949 DFGKVKVNGE

-2007 DKGMNFAG
+2007 DKGMNFTG

-2092 FVKEGEAGVTG
+2092 FVKEGAAGVTG

-2134 GDIGESIKKQLNETV
+2134 GDIGESMKKQLNETV

-2222 KGLDNGGNKITNIAA
+2222 KDLDNGGNKITNIAA

>member
-1 MEENKRLKSWLKRK
+1 
-15 IRITEALFIAFLISG
+15 
-30 SVAYANTNAGLAI
+30 
-43 GENGEVISEITNG
+43 
-56 YYPSIISTKKVI
+56 
-68 AALKGTAVVE
+68 
-78 MSSDI
+78 
-83 SGLRPYN
+83 
-90 YGNKHNENY
+90 
-99 EEVTGLGNHIGDS
+99 
-112 YSNQDKQIKSIAIG
+112 
-126 DYSKAK
+126 
-132 DGGIALGSYA
+132 
-142 YARHRNDL
+142 
-150 QNPTYQNG
+150 
-158 LAIAIGN
+158 
-165 WSSATDLAAIAIG
+165 
-178 AGANASGINSL
+178 
-189 AMMRQSAAKGRFA
+189 
-202 TAIGTTSAA
+202 
-211 VGDGSIALGQSSTA
+211 
-225 EGQQSIA
+225 
-232 IGSSDTVDK
+232 
-241 FDISGKNIYNPETSA
+241 
-256 HSKGKKSIAIGSGST
+256 
-271 SEKDNSLALGAGAKA
+271 
-286 TLQDSV
+286 
-292 ALGQGAATQNGT
+292 
-304 KISNVSENSITYNN
+304 
-318 FAGTLTKENMVV
+318 
-330 SFGTK
+330 
-335 GGERQLQHVAA
+335 
-346 GQISKEST
+346 
-354 DAVNG
+354 
-359 SQLYSVIKNASW
+359 
-371 TIQNKGK
+371 
-378 EIHKVHFGDT
+378 
-388 VDFIDGDGTT
+388 
-398 AEVKKEDEHKTTVK
+398 
-412 YSVNKSTLTVSDDGK
+412 
-427 VSASTVGN
+427 
-435 HFATAEDIA
+435 
-444 KVINESEKSTTVKS
+444 
-458 ADEALV
+458 
-464 RVNETKKSTKPFETE
+464 
-479 YTISLGDKTKNAIEK
+479 
-494 VTTKK
+494 
-499 ITITG
+499 
-504 GETEANS
+504 
-511 FTVADGGD
+511 
-519 IKVISTEDDGIVKV
+519 
-533 GTDTSKKAITVGIDK
+533 
-548 QKFDDAVTNNKT
+548 
-560 VQDNVTKIT
+560 
-569 NNITAI
+569 
-575 DKLNKTDIRLGGD
+575 
-588 NSSQTN
+588 
-594 PQSLNKEHILFN
+594 
-606 IKGDGTYLNAE
+606 
-617 AKDDTV
+617 
-623 TLSLKDK
+623 
-630 SITAEKISDTAK
+630 
-642 GKLTSGTLEVTGEGN
+642 
-657 TLGKDI
+657 
-663 NIELKD
+663 
-669 NSVTKEK
+669 
-676 LSDNVQLG
+676 
-684 FAGNSGSGAVK
+684 
-695 LKDGTFTIKGENG
+695 
-708 IITNASDSNL
+708 
-718 VVKIDEETKKK
+718 
-729 IDNAAD
+729 
-735 TNLSNVTNEGKKV
+735 
-748 IQGLVDMEDGENTKA
+748 MEDGENTKA

-828 KNAMAIGKN
+828 KNAMAVGKN

-849 TKVYAKA
+849 TKAYAKA
-856 DNTVVFGKNAIAE
+856 DNTV
-869 KSGGIAIGAEVY
+869 
-881 ANMDS
+881 
-886 TIVLGKNATANKSNS
+886 VLGKNATANKSNS

-918 GEFSTTSGENSFVVG
+918 GESSTTSGENSFVVG

-956 GFSVGISNHA
+956 GFSVGISNHT
-966 KADSSVAQGRNNVT
+966 KADLSVAQGRNNVT

-990 YNVTKSNNAIAQGI
+990 YNVTKSDNAIAQGI

-1075 ATANQANSVSI
+1075 ATANQINSVSI

-1275 NYTTDTKSGVIDFQ
+1275 NYTTDTKSGAIDFQ

-1437 AKAAATTKVKAGTN
+1437 V
-1451 IVSVTSEMDPVTK
+1451 
-1464 ASTYTINAKATEVVG
+1464 
-1479 DGEIAVTSSTDNQTN
+1479 
-1494 VTTYKIDSTALSTK
+1494 
-1508 VNQNKEELKRIED
+1508 
-1521 DLKNGVFSVSANGA
+1521 
-1535 EKDNIA
+1535 
-1541 INENIDFSSGNE
+1541 
-1553 NITVSYDKSEN
+1553 
-1564 KFTHTLSNTLKEISS
+1564 
-1579 IQNDKG
+1579 
-1585 TGFTI
+1585 
-1590 GDKTITFVNPSDS
+1590 
-1603 KQGVQLKNVAD
+1603 
-1614 GTDPNDAVN
+1614 
-1623 KGQLDQAKAAATT
+1623 KAAATT
-1636 KVDKLDENVVVK
+1636 KVDKLDENVIVK

-1661 GLANKLSIGKE
+1661 GLANKVSIGKE

-1680 EKGTLNVGKRV
+1680 EKGTLNVGKKV
-1691 FIDGMTGAASFDK
+1691 LIDGTTGVASFDR
-1704 VVIKGDTGTIGG
+1704 VVIKGDAGTIDG
-1716 LTNKEWD
+1716 LTNKEWN
-1723 PNKYV
+1723 PETIV
-1728 TGQAATEDQLKVLD
+1728 SGQAATEDQLKVLD

-1755 GMDFSGNDYDEKNEK
+1755 GMDFSGNDYDETDESTIIHKNLGERFEVVGRLKSDMEASSDNIRTRVLKDKQQLEILMSERPVFNEVTAGTDEK
-1770 TKIHKKLGE
+1770 TKVV
-1779 RLEIIGGLEAGADAD
+1779 IGD
-1794 SKNLRTRVTDDG
+1794 SGIQVG
-1806 KLELLM
+1806 
-1812 SKNARFTTVTTGNTI
+1812 GNTYI
-1827 LSKDGLFIKNEKEE
+1827 SKEGMNA
-1841 KNVSLTDKG
+1841 
-1850 LNNGGNKITNLAAGT
+1850 NGKKITNVGAGELSST
-1865 HETDAVNKAQLDKAQ
+1865 STDAVNGAQLYAAQ
-1880 AAATTKLKEGKNIS
+1880 KAATTKVVGDKNVTVGS
-1894 VTSEKGED
+1894 VSNED
-1902 GSTTYT
+1902 GSTTYK
-1908 VAMKDTITLGTEK
+1908 VSLNDKISL
-1921 NKQIVADGT
+1921 
-1930 MGKLSIGDKIRL
+1930 GDKIRL

-1949 EFGKVKVNGE
+1949 DFGKVKVNGE

-2092 FVKEGEAGVTG
+2092 FVKEGAAGVTG

-2134 GDIGESIKKQLNETV
+2134 GDIGESMKKQLNETV

>member
-15 IRITEALFIAFLISG
+15 VRITEALFVAFLISG
-30 SVAYANTNAGLAI
+30 SVAYADASAGLAI

-56 YYPSIISTKKVI
+56 YYPSIISTKKVT

-90 YGNKHNENY
+90 YHNQYNKNY
-99 EEVTGLGNHIGDS
+99 EEVIGLGNHTGDS

-126 DYSKAK
+126 DHSKAK

-142 YARHRNDL
+142 YAKHKHNL

-165 WSSATDLAAIAIG
+165 WASATDLAAMAIG
-178 AGANASGINSL
+178 AGANAGGINSL
-189 AMMRQSAAKGRFA
+189 AMMRQSAAVGKYS

-232 IGSSDTVDK
+232 IGSSDTVTNFNITGK
-241 FDISGKNIYNPETSA
+241 DIYEPTTSA

-271 SEKDNSLALGAGAKA
+271 SEKDNSLALGTGAKA
-286 TLQDSV
+286 TLEDSV

-346 GQISKEST
+346 GKISNDST
-354 DAVNG
+354 DAING

-371 TIQNKGK
+371 TIQNKGN
-378 EIHKVHFGDT
+378 EMNRVHFGDK
-388 VDFIDGDGTT
+388 VDFIDGEGTT
-398 AEVKKEDEHKTTVK
+398 VEVKKEDEHKTSVK
-412 YSVNKSTLTVSDDGK
+412 YSVNAVSLEVDNQTGK
-427 VSASTVGN
+427 VSVKPKEPN
-435 HFATAEDIA
+435 NNKNFATAEDVA
-444 KVINESEKSTTVKS
+444 KAINKSEKSTTVKS

-464 RVNETKKSTKPFETE
+464 KVDEKKNTTKPFETE
-479 YTISLGDKTKNAIEK
+479 YTISLGEKAKKTIED
-494 VTTKK
+494 VTNKK
-499 ITITG
+499 ITVTG

-511 FTVADGGD
+511 FTVAEGGN
-519 IKVISTEDDGIVKV
+519 IKVISTGEDGIVKIGADV
-533 GTDTSKKAITVGIDK
+533 SKKAITVGVDK

-560 VQDNVTKIT
+560 VQENVTKIT
-569 NNITAI
+569 NNTTAI

-588 NSSQTN
+588 NSTQTN
-594 PQSLNKEHILFN
+594 SQSLNKEHILFN

-630 SITAEKISDTAK
+630 SITVEKISDTAK
-642 GKLTSGTLEVTGEGN
+642 GKLTSGTLDITGEGN

-676 LSDNVQLG
+676 LSDDVQLG

-828 KNAMAIGKN
+828 KNAMAVGKN

-849 TKVYAKA
+849 TKAYAKA
-856 DNTVVFGKNAIAE
+856 DNTV
-869 KSGGIAIGAEVY
+869 
-881 ANMDS
+881 
-886 TIVLGKNATANKSNS
+886 VLGKNATANKSNS

-918 GEFSTTSGENSFVVG
+918 GESSTTSGENSFVVG

-956 GFSVGISNHA
+956 GFSVGISNHT
-966 KADSSVAQGRNNVT
+966 KADLSVAQGRNNVT

-990 YNVTKSNNAIAQGI
+990 YNVTKSDNAIAQGI

-1075 ATANQANSVSI
+1075 ATANQINSVSI

-1437 AKAAATTKVKAGTN
+1437 V
-1451 IVSVTSEMDPVTK
+1451 
-1464 ASTYTINAKATEVVG
+1464 
-1479 DGEIAVTSSTDNQTN
+1479 
-1494 VTTYKIDSTALSTK
+1494 
-1508 VNQNKEELKRIED
+1508 
-1521 DLKNGVFSVSANGA
+1521 
-1535 EKDNIA
+1535 
-1541 INENIDFSSGNE
+1541 
-1553 NITVSYDKSEN
+1553 
-1564 KFTHTLSNTLKEISS
+1564 
-1579 IQNDKG
+1579 
-1585 TGFTI
+1585 
-1590 GDKTITFVNPSDS
+1590 
-1603 KQGVQLKNVAD
+1603 
-1614 GTDPNDAVN
+1614 
-1623 KGQLDQAKAAATT
+1623 KAAATT
-1636 KVDKLDENVVVK
+1636 KVDKLDENVIVK

-1661 GLANKLSIGKE
+1661 GLANKVSIGKE

-1680 EKGTLNVGKRV
+1680 EKGTLNVGKKV
-1691 FIDGMTGAASFDK
+1691 LIDGTTGVASFDR
-1704 VVIKGDTGTIGG
+1704 VVIKGDAGTIDG
-1716 LTNKEWD
+1716 LTNKEWN
-1723 PNKYV
+1723 PETIV
-1728 TGQAATEDQLKVLD
+1728 SGQAATEDQLKVLD

-1755 GMDFSGNDYDEKNEK
+1755 GMDFSGNDYDETDESTIIHKNLGERFEVVGRLKSDMEASSDNIRTRVLKDKQQLEILMSERPVFNEVTAGTDEK
-1770 TKIHKKLGE
+1770 TKVV
-1779 RLEIIGGLEAGADAD
+1779 IGD
-1794 SKNLRTRVTDDG
+1794 SGIQVG
-1806 KLELLM
+1806 
-1812 SKNARFTTVTTGNTI
+1812 GNTYI
-1827 LSKDGLFIKNEKEE
+1827 SKEGMNA
-1841 KNVSLTDKG
+1841 
-1850 LNNGGNKITNLAAGT
+1850 NGKKITNVGAGELSST
-1865 HETDAVNKAQLDKAQ
+1865 STDAVNGAQLYAAQ
-1880 AAATTKLKEGKNIS
+1880 KAATTKVVGDKNVTVGS
-1894 VTSEKGED
+1894 VSNED
-1902 GSTTYT
+1902 GSTTYK
-1908 VAMKDTITLGTEK
+1908 VSLNDKISL
-1921 NKQIVADGT
+1921 
-1930 MGKLSIGDKIRL
+1930 GDKIRL

-1949 EFGKVKVNGE
+1949 DFGKVKVNGE

-2092 FVKEGEAGVTG
+2092 FVKEGAAGVTG

-2134 GDIGESIKKQLNETV
+2134 GDIGESMKKQLNETV

>member
-15 IRITEALFIAFLISG
+15 VRITEALFVAFLISG
-30 SVAYANTNAGLAI
+30 SVAYADASAGLAI

-56 YYPSIISTKKVI
+56 YYPSIISTKKVT

-90 YGNKHNENY
+90 YHNQYNKNY
-99 EEVTGLGNHIGDS
+99 EEVIGLGNHTGDS

-126 DYSKAK
+126 DHSEAK

-142 YARHRNDL
+142 YAKHKHNL

-165 WSSATDLAAIAIG
+165 WASATDLAAMAIG
-178 AGANASGINSL
+178 AGANAGGINSL
-189 AMMRQSAAKGRFA
+189 AMMRQSAAVGKYS

-232 IGSSDTVDK
+232 IGSSDTVTNFNITGK
-241 FDISGKNIYNPETSA
+241 DIYEPTTSA

-271 SEKDNSLALGAGAKA
+271 SEKDNSLALGTGAKA
-286 TLQDSV
+286 TLEDSV

-346 GQISKEST
+346 GKISNDST
-354 DAVNG
+354 DAING

-371 TIQNKGK
+371 TIQNKGN
-378 EIHKVHFGDT
+378 EMNRVHFGDK
-388 VDFIDGDGTT
+388 VDFIDGEGTT
-398 AEVKKEDEHKTTVK
+398 VEVKKEDEHKTSVK
-412 YSVNKSTLTVSDDGK
+412 YSVNAVSLEVDNQTGK
-427 VSASTVGN
+427 VSVKPKEPN
-435 HFATAEDIA
+435 NNKNFATAEDVA
-444 KVINESEKSTTVKS
+444 KAINESEKSTTVKS

-464 RVNETKKSTKPFETE
+464 KVDEKKNTTKPFETE
-479 YTISLGDKTKNAIEK
+479 YTISLGEKAKKTIED
-494 VTTKK
+494 VTNKK
-499 ITITG
+499 ITVTG

-511 FTVADGGD
+511 FTVAEGGN
-519 IKVISTEDDGIVKV
+519 IKVISTGEDGIVKIGADV
-533 GTDTSKKAITVGIDK
+533 SKKAITVGVDK

-560 VQDNVTKIT
+560 VQENVTKIT
-569 NNITAI
+569 NNTTAI

-588 NSSQTN
+588 NSTQTN
-594 PQSLNKEHILFN
+594 SQSLNKEHILFN

-630 SITAEKISDTAK
+630 SITVEKISDTAK
-642 GKLTSGTLEVTGEGN
+642 GKLTSGTLDITGEGN

-676 LSDNVQLG
+676 LSDDVQLG

-828 KNAMAIGKN
+828 KNAMAVGKN

-849 TKVYAKA
+849 TKAYAKA
-856 DNTVVFGKNAIAE
+856 DNTV
-869 KSGGIAIGAEVY
+869 
-881 ANMDS
+881 
-886 TIVLGKNATANKSNS
+886 VLGKNATANKSNS

-918 GEFSTTSGENSFVVG
+918 GESSTTSGENSFVVG

-956 GFSVGISNHA
+956 GFSVGISNHT
-966 KADSSVAQGRNNVT
+966 KADLSVAQGRNNVT

-990 YNVTKSNNAIAQGI
+990 YNVTKSDNAIAQGI

-1075 ATANQANSVSI
+1075 ATANQINSVSI

-1437 AKAAATTKVKAGTN
+1437 V
-1451 IVSVTSEMDPVTK
+1451 
-1464 ASTYTINAKATEVVG
+1464 
-1479 DGEIAVTSSTDNQTN
+1479 
-1494 VTTYKIDSTALSTK
+1494 
-1508 VNQNKEELKRIED
+1508 
-1521 DLKNGVFSVSANGA
+1521 
-1535 EKDNIA
+1535 
-1541 INENIDFSSGNE
+1541 
-1553 NITVSYDKSEN
+1553 
-1564 KFTHTLSNTLKEISS
+1564 
-1579 IQNDKG
+1579 
-1585 TGFTI
+1585 
-1590 GDKTITFVNPSDS
+1590 
-1603 KQGVQLKNVAD
+1603 
-1614 GTDPNDAVN
+1614 
-1623 KGQLDQAKAAATT
+1623 KAAATT
-1636 KVDKLDENVVVK
+1636 KVDKLDENVIVK

-1661 GLANKLSIGKE
+1661 GLANKVSIGKE

-1680 EKGTLNVGKRV
+1680 EKGTLNVGKKV
-1691 FIDGMTGAASFDK
+1691 LIDGTTGVASFDR
-1704 VVIKGDTGTIGG
+1704 VVIKGDAGTIDG
-1716 LTNKEWD
+1716 LTNKEWN
-1723 PNKYV
+1723 PETIV
-1728 TGQAATEDQLKVLD
+1728 SGQAATEDQLKVLD

-1755 GMDFSGNDYDEKNEK
+1755 GMDFSGNDYDETDESTIIHKNLGERFEVVGRLKSDMEASSDNIRTRVLKDKQQLEILMSERPVFNEVTAGTDEK
-1770 TKIHKKLGE
+1770 TKVV
-1779 RLEIIGGLEAGADAD
+1779 IGD
-1794 SKNLRTRVTDDG
+1794 SGIQVG
-1806 KLELLM
+1806 
-1812 SKNARFTTVTTGNTI
+1812 GNTYI
-1827 LSKDGLFIKNEKEE
+1827 SKEGMNA
-1841 KNVSLTDKG
+1841 
-1850 LNNGGNKITNLAAGT
+1850 NGKKITNVGAGELSST
-1865 HETDAVNKAQLDKAQ
+1865 STDAVNGAQLYAAQ
-1880 AAATTKLKEGKNIS
+1880 KAATTKVVGDKNVTVGS
-1894 VTSEKGED
+1894 VSNED
-1902 GSTTYT
+1902 GSTTYK
-1908 VAMKDTITLGTEK
+1908 VSLNDKISL
-1921 NKQIVADGT
+1921 
-1930 MGKLSIGDKIRL
+1930 GDKIRL

-1949 EFGKVKVNGE
+1949 DFGKVKVNGE

-2092 FVKEGEAGVTG
+2092 FVKEGAAGVTG

-2134 GDIGESIKKQLNETV
+2134 GDIGESMKKQLNETV

>member
-15 IRITEALFIAFLISG
+15 VRITEALFVAFLISG
-30 SVAYANTNAGLAI
+30 SVAYADASAGLAI

-56 YYPSIISTKKVI
+56 YYPSIISTKKVT

-90 YGNKHNENY
+90 YHNQYNKNY
-99 EEVTGLGNHIGDS
+99 EEVIGLGNHTGDS

-126 DYSKAK
+126 DHSKAK

-142 YARHRNDL
+142 YAKHKHNL

-165 WSSATDLAAIAIG
+165 WASATDLAAMAIG
-178 AGANASGINSL
+178 AGANAGGINSL
-189 AMMRQSAAKGRFA
+189 AMMRQSAAVGKYS

-232 IGSSDTVDK
+232 IGSSDTVTNFNITGK
-241 FDISGKNIYNPETSA
+241 DIYEPTTSA

-271 SEKDNSLALGAGAKA
+271 SEKDNSLALGTGAKA
-286 TLQDSV
+286 TLEDSV

-346 GQISKEST
+346 GKISNDST
-354 DAVNG
+354 DAING

-371 TIQNKGK
+371 TIQNKGN
-378 EIHKVHFGDT
+378 EMNRVHFGDK
-388 VDFIDGDGTT
+388 VDFIDGEGTT
-398 AEVKKEDEHKTTVK
+398 VEVKKEDEHKTSVK
-412 YSVNKSTLTVSDDGK
+412 YSVNAVSLEVDNQTGK
-427 VSASTVGN
+427 VSVKPKEPN
-435 HFATAEDIA
+435 NNKNFATAEDVA
-444 KVINESEKSTTVKS
+444 KAINESEKSTTVKS

-464 RVNETKKSTKPFETE
+464 KVDEKKNTTKPFETE
-479 YTISLGDKTKNAIEK
+479 YTISLGEKAKKTIED
-494 VTTKK
+494 VTNKK
-499 ITITG
+499 ITVTG

-511 FTVADGGD
+511 FTVAEGGN
-519 IKVISTEDDGIVKV
+519 IKVISTGEDGIVKIGADV
-533 GTDTSKKAITVGIDK
+533 SKKAITVGVDK

-560 VQDNVTKIT
+560 VQENVTKIT
-569 NNITAI
+569 NNTTAI

-588 NSSQTN
+588 NSTQTN
-594 PQSLNKEHILFN
+594 SQSLNKEHILFN

-630 SITAEKISDTAK
+630 SITVEKISDTAK
-642 GKLTSGTLEVTGEGN
+642 GKLTSGTLDITGEGN

-676 LSDNVQLG
+676 LSDDVQLG

-828 KNAMAIGKN
+828 KNAMAVGKN

-849 TKVYAKA
+849 TKAYAKA
-856 DNTVVFGKNAIAE
+856 DNTV
-869 KSGGIAIGAEVY
+869 
-881 ANMDS
+881 
-886 TIVLGKNATANKSNS
+886 VLGKNATANKSNS

-918 GEFSTTSGENSFVVG
+918 GESSTTSGENSFVVG

-956 GFSVGISNHA
+956 GFSVGISNHT
-966 KADSSVAQGRNNVT
+966 KADLSVAQGRNNVT

-990 YNVTKSNNAIAQGI
+990 YNVTKSDNAIAQGI

-1065 GDNAMAIGNH
+1065 
-1075 ATANQANSVSI
+1075 
-1086 GKDVHANAENS
+1086 
-1097 VVIGRDS
+1097 
-1104 GTQGANSLA
+1104 GANSLA

-1437 AKAAATTKVKAGTN
+1437 V
-1451 IVSVTSEMDPVTK
+1451 
-1464 ASTYTINAKATEVVG
+1464 
-1479 DGEIAVTSSTDNQTN
+1479 
-1494 VTTYKIDSTALSTK
+1494 
-1508 VNQNKEELKRIED
+1508 
-1521 DLKNGVFSVSANGA
+1521 
-1535 EKDNIA
+1535 
-1541 INENIDFSSGNE
+1541 
-1553 NITVSYDKSEN
+1553 
-1564 KFTHTLSNTLKEISS
+1564 
-1579 IQNDKG
+1579 
-1585 TGFTI
+1585 
-1590 GDKTITFVNPSDS
+1590 
-1603 KQGVQLKNVAD
+1603 
-1614 GTDPNDAVN
+1614 
-1623 KGQLDQAKAAATT
+1623 KAAATT
-1636 KVDKLDENVVVK
+1636 KVDKLDENVIVK

-1661 GLANKLSIGKE
+1661 GLANKVSIGKE

-1680 EKGTLNVGKRV
+1680 EKGTLNVGKKV
-1691 FIDGMTGAASFDK
+1691 LIDGTTGVASFDR
-1704 VVIKGDTGTIGG
+1704 VVIKGDAGTIDG
-1716 LTNKEWD
+1716 LTNKEWN
-1723 PNKYV
+1723 PETIV
-1728 TGQAATEDQLKVLD
+1728 SGQAATEDQLKVLD

-1755 GMDFSGNDYDEKNEK
+1755 GMDFSGNDYDETDESTIIHKNLGERFEVVGRLKSDMEASSDNIRTRVLKDKQQLEILMSERPVFNEVTAGTDEK
-1770 TKIHKKLGE
+1770 TKVV
-1779 RLEIIGGLEAGADAD
+1779 IGD
-1794 SKNLRTRVTDDG
+1794 SGIQVG
-1806 KLELLM
+1806 
-1812 SKNARFTTVTTGNTI
+1812 GNTYI
-1827 LSKDGLFIKNEKEE
+1827 SKEGMNA
-1841 KNVSLTDKG
+1841 
-1850 LNNGGNKITNLAAGT
+1850 NGKKITNVGAGELSST
-1865 HETDAVNKAQLDKAQ
+1865 STDAVNGAQLYAAQ
-1880 AAATTKLKEGKNIS
+1880 KAATTKVVGDKNVTVGS
-1894 VTSEKGED
+1894 VSNED
-1902 GSTTYT
+1902 GSTTYK
-1908 VAMKDTITLGTEK
+1908 VSLNDKISL
-1921 NKQIVADGT
+1921 
-1930 MGKLSIGDKIRL
+1930 GDKIRL

-1949 EFGKVKVNGE
+1949 DFGKVKVNGE

-2092 FVKEGEAGVTG
+2092 FVKEGAAGVTG

-2134 GDIGESIKKQLNETV
+2134 GDIGESMKKQLNETV

>member
-15 IRITEALFIAFLISG
+15 VRITEALFVAFLISG
-30 SVAYANTNAGLAI
+30 SVAYADASAGLAI

-56 YYPSIISTKKVI
+56 YYPSIISTKKVT

-90 YGNKHNENY
+90 YHNQYNKNY
-99 EEVTGLGNHIGDS
+99 EEVIGLGNHTGDS

-126 DYSKAK
+126 DHSKAK

-142 YARHRNDL
+142 YAKHKHNL

-165 WSSATDLAAIAIG
+165 WASATDLAAMAIG
-178 AGANASGINSL
+178 AGANAGGINSL
-189 AMMRQSAAKGRFA
+189 AMMRQSAAVGKYS

-232 IGSSDTVDK
+232 IGSSDTVTNFNITGK
-241 FDISGKNIYNPETSA
+241 DIYEPTTSA

-271 SEKDNSLALGAGAKA
+271 SEKDNSLALGTGAKA
-286 TLQDSV
+286 TLEDSV

-346 GQISKEST
+346 GKISNDST
-354 DAVNG
+354 DAING

-371 TIQNKGK
+371 TIQNKGN
-378 EIHKVHFGDT
+378 EMNRVHFGDK
-388 VDFIDGDGTT
+388 VDFIDGEGTT
-398 AEVKKEDEHKTTVK
+398 VEVKKEDEHKTSVK
-412 YSVNKSTLTVSDDGK
+412 YSVNAVSLEVDNQTGK
-427 VSASTVGN
+427 VSVKPKEPN
-435 HFATAEDIA
+435 NNKNFATAEDVA
-444 KVINESEKSTTVKS
+444 KAINESEKSTTVKS

-464 RVNETKKSTKPFETE
+464 KVDEKKNTTKPFETE
-479 YTISLGDKTKNAIEK
+479 YTISLGEKAKKTIED
-494 VTTKK
+494 VTNKK
-499 ITITG
+499 ITVTG

-511 FTVADGGD
+511 FTVAEGGN
-519 IKVISTEDDGIVKV
+519 IKVISTGEDGIVKIGADV
-533 GTDTSKKAITVGIDK
+533 SKKAITVGVDK

-560 VQDNVTKIT
+560 VQENVTKIT
-569 NNITAI
+569 NNTTAI

-588 NSSQTN
+588 NSTQTN
-594 PQSLNKEHILFN
+594 SQSLNKEHILFN

-630 SITAEKISDTAK
+630 SITVEKISDTAK
-642 GKLTSGTLEVTGEGN
+642 GKLTSGTLDITGEGN

-676 LSDNVQLG
+676 LSDDVQLG

-828 KNAMAIGKN
+828 KNAMAVGKN

-849 TKVYAKA
+849 TKAYAKA
-856 DNTVVFGKNAIAE
+856 DNTV
-869 KSGGIAIGAEVY
+869 
-881 ANMDS
+881 
-886 TIVLGKNATANKSNS
+886 VLGKNATANKSNS

-918 GEFSTTSGENSFVVG
+918 GESSTTSGENSFVVG

-956 GFSVGISNHA
+956 GFSVGISNHT
-966 KADSSVAQGRNNVT
+966 KADLSVAQGRNNVT

-990 YNVTKSNNAIAQGI
+990 YNVTKSDNAIAQGI

-1075 ATANQANSVSI
+1075 ATANQINSVSI
-1086 GKDVHANAENS
+1086 GKDVHANVENS

-1437 AKAAATTKVKAGTN
+1437 V
-1451 IVSVTSEMDPVTK
+1451 
-1464 ASTYTINAKATEVVG
+1464 
-1479 DGEIAVTSSTDNQTN
+1479 
-1494 VTTYKIDSTALSTK
+1494 
-1508 VNQNKEELKRIED
+1508 
-1521 DLKNGVFSVSANGA
+1521 
-1535 EKDNIA
+1535 
-1541 INENIDFSSGNE
+1541 
-1553 NITVSYDKSEN
+1553 
-1564 KFTHTLSNTLKEISS
+1564 
-1579 IQNDKG
+1579 
-1585 TGFTI
+1585 
-1590 GDKTITFVNPSDS
+1590 
-1603 KQGVQLKNVAD
+1603 
-1614 GTDPNDAVN
+1614 
-1623 KGQLDQAKAAATT
+1623 KAAATT
-1636 KVDKLDENVVVK
+1636 KVDKLDENVIVK

-1661 GLANKLSIGKE
+1661 GLANKVSIGKE

-1680 EKGTLNVGKRV
+1680 EKGTLNVGKKV
-1691 FIDGMTGAASFDK
+1691 LIDGTTGVASFDR
-1704 VVIKGDTGTIGG
+1704 VVIKGDAGTIDG
-1716 LTNKEWD
+1716 LTNKEWN
-1723 PNKYV
+1723 PETIV
-1728 TGQAATEDQLKVLD
+1728 SGQAATEDQLKVLD

-1755 GMDFSGNDYDEKNEK
+1755 GMDFSGNDYDETDESTIIHKNLGERFEVVGRLKSDMEASSDNIRTRVLKDKQQLEILMSERPVFNEVTAGTDEK
-1770 TKIHKKLGE
+1770 TKVV
-1779 RLEIIGGLEAGADAD
+1779 IGD
-1794 SKNLRTRVTDDG
+1794 SGIQVG
-1806 KLELLM
+1806 
-1812 SKNARFTTVTTGNTI
+1812 GNTYI
-1827 LSKDGLFIKNEKEE
+1827 SKEGMNA
-1841 KNVSLTDKG
+1841 
-1850 LNNGGNKITNLAAGT
+1850 NGKKITNVGAGELSST
-1865 HETDAVNKAQLDKAQ
+1865 STDAVNGAQLYAAQ
-1880 AAATTKLKEGKNIS
+1880 KAATTKVVGDKNVTVGS
-1894 VTSEKGED
+1894 VSNED
-1902 GSTTYT
+1902 GSTTYK
-1908 VAMKDTITLGTEK
+1908 VSLNDKISL
-1921 NKQIVADGT
+1921 
-1930 MGKLSIGDKIRL
+1930 GDKIRL

-1949 EFGKVKVNGE
+1949 DFGKVKVNGE

-2092 FVKEGEAGVTG
+2092 FVKEGAAGVTG

-2134 GDIGESIKKQLNETV
+2134 GDIGESMKKQLNETV

>member
-1 MEENKRLKSWLKRK
+1 M
-15 IRITEALFIAFLISG
+15 
-30 SVAYANTNAGLAI
+30 
-43 GENGEVISEITNG
+43 
-56 YYPSIISTKKVI
+56 
-68 AALKGTAVVE
+68 
-78 MSSDI
+78 
-83 SGLRPYN
+83 
-90 YGNKHNENY
+90 
-99 EEVTGLGNHIGDS
+99 
-112 YSNQDKQIKSIAIG
+112 
-126 DYSKAK
+126 
-132 DGGIALGSYA
+132 
-142 YARHRNDL
+142 
-150 QNPTYQNG
+150 
-158 LAIAIGN
+158 
-165 WSSATDLAAIAIG
+165 AIG
-178 AGANASGINSL
+178 AGANAGGINSL
-189 AMMRQSAAKGRFA
+189 AMMRQSAAVGKYS

-232 IGSSDTVDK
+232 IGSSDTVTNFNITGK
-241 FDISGKNIYNPETSA
+241 DIYEPTTSA

-271 SEKDNSLALGAGAKA
+271 SEKDNSLALGTGAKA
-286 TLQDSV
+286 TLEDSV

-346 GQISKEST
+346 GKISNDST
-354 DAVNG
+354 DAING

-371 TIQNKGK
+371 TIQNKGN
-378 EIHKVHFGDT
+378 EMNRVHFGDK
-388 VDFIDGDGTT
+388 VDFIDGEGTT
-398 AEVKKEDEHKTTVK
+398 VEVKKEDEHKTSVK
-412 YSVNKSTLTVSDDGK
+412 YSVNAVSLEVDNQTGK
-427 VSASTVGN
+427 VSVKPKEPN
-435 HFATAEDIA
+435 NNKNFATAEDVA
-444 KVINESEKSTTVKS
+444 KAINESEKSTTVKS

-464 RVNETKKSTKPFETE
+464 KVDEKKNTTKPFETE
-479 YTISLGDKTKNAIEK
+479 YTISLGEKAKKTIED
-494 VTTKK
+494 VTNKK
-499 ITITG
+499 ITVTG

-511 FTVADGGD
+511 FTVAEGGN
-519 IKVISTEDDGIVKV
+519 IKVISTGEDGIVKIGADV
-533 GTDTSKKAITVGIDK
+533 SKKAITVGVDK

-560 VQDNVTKIT
+560 VQENVTKIT
-569 NNITAI
+569 NNTTAI

-588 NSSQTN
+588 NSTQTN
-594 PQSLNKEHILFN
+594 SQSLNKEHILFN

-630 SITAEKISDTAK
+630 SITVEKISDTAK
-642 GKLTSGTLEVTGEGN
+642 GKLTSGTLDITGEGN

-676 LSDNVQLG
+676 LSDDVQLG

-828 KNAMAIGKN
+828 KNAMAVGKN

-849 TKVYAKA
+849 TKAYAKA
-856 DNTVVFGKNAIAE
+856 DNTV
-869 KSGGIAIGAEVY
+869 
-881 ANMDS
+881 
-886 TIVLGKNATANKSNS
+886 VLGKNATANKSNS

-918 GEFSTTSGENSFVVG
+918 GESSTTSGENSFVVG

-956 GFSVGISNHA
+956 GFSVGISNHT
-966 KADSSVAQGRNNVT
+966 KADLSVAQGRNNVT

-990 YNVTKSNNAIAQGI
+990 YNVTKSDNAIAQGI

-1075 ATANQANSVSI
+1075 ATANQINSVSI

-1437 AKAAATTKVKAGTN
+1437 V
-1451 IVSVTSEMDPVTK
+1451 
-1464 ASTYTINAKATEVVG
+1464 
-1479 DGEIAVTSSTDNQTN
+1479 
-1494 VTTYKIDSTALSTK
+1494 
-1508 VNQNKEELKRIED
+1508 
-1521 DLKNGVFSVSANGA
+1521 
-1535 EKDNIA
+1535 
-1541 INENIDFSSGNE
+1541 
-1553 NITVSYDKSEN
+1553 
-1564 KFTHTLSNTLKEISS
+1564 
-1579 IQNDKG
+1579 
-1585 TGFTI
+1585 
-1590 GDKTITFVNPSDS
+1590 
-1603 KQGVQLKNVAD
+1603 
-1614 GTDPNDAVN
+1614 
-1623 KGQLDQAKAAATT
+1623 KAAATT
-1636 KVDKLDENVVVK
+1636 KVDKLDENVIVK

-1661 GLANKLSIGKE
+1661 GLANKVSIGKE

-1680 EKGTLNVGKRV
+1680 EKGTLNVGKKV
-1691 FIDGMTGAASFDK
+1691 LIDGTTGVASFDR
-1704 VVIKGDTGTIGG
+1704 VVIKGDAGTIDG
-1716 LTNKEWD
+1716 LTNKEWN
-1723 PNKYV
+1723 PETIV
-1728 TGQAATEDQLKVLD
+1728 SGQAATEDQLKVLD

-1755 GMDFSGNDYDEKNEK
+1755 GMDFSGNDYDETDES
-1770 TKIHKKLGE
+1770 T
-1779 RLEIIGGLEAGADAD
+1779 II
-1794 SKNLRTRVTDDG
+1794 
-1806 KLELLM
+1806 
-1812 SKNARFTTVTTGNTI
+1812 
-1827 LSKDGLFIKNEKEE
+1827 
-1841 KNVSLTDKG
+1841 
-1850 LNNGGNKITNLAAGT
+1850 
-1865 HETDAVNKAQLDKAQ
+1865 
-1880 AAATTKLKEGKNIS
+1880 
-1894 VTSEKGED
+1894 
-1902 GSTTYT
+1902 
-1908 VAMKDTITLGTEK
+1908 
-1921 NKQIVADGT
+1921 
-1930 MGKLSIGDKIRL
+1930 
-1942 DGTTGNA
+1942 
-1949 EFGKVKVNGE
+1949 
-1959 NGEITGLTNTTTKGE
+1959 
-1974 SFAKVGRAA
+1974 
-1983 TEEQLKEVQDN
+1983 
-1994 VTTKIDNLSTELT
+1994 
-2007 DKGMNFAG
+2007 
-2015 NSGETVHKNLG
+2015 HKNLG
-2026 ETLAVK
+2026 ERFEVVGRLKSDMEA
-2032 GSGSKA
+2032 
-2038 DDQYSS
+2038 SS
-2044 ENIKT
+2044 DNIRT
-2049 RVQNGELEIML
+2049 RVLKDKQQLEILMSERP
-2060 DKHVSVDTLT
+2060 VFNEVT
-2070 AKEGLDIIGKPGKDG
+2070 A
-2085 KNTEAKI
+2085 
-2092 FVKEGEAGVTG
+2092 G
-2103 TDGENMD
+2103 TDEKTKVVIGDSGIQVGETPIFL
-2110 RIVYK
+2110 R
-2115 DSKNREHTLATHD
+2115 
-2128 DGMKYG
+2128 
-2134 GDIGESIKKQLNETV
+2134 
-2149 NVRGGITDADK
+2149 
-2160 LSQEANIGV
+2160 
-2169 VSDGKDNLTIRLA
+2169 
-2182 KDIKDL
+2182 
-2188 SSITLL
+2188 
-2194 DPSGNKT
+2194 
-2201 VIHGEGVTIIP
+2201 
-2212 KDGKEIKLSN
+2212 KE
-2222 KGLDNGGNKITNIAA
+2222 
-2237 GTESNDAVNVGQLNE
+2237 
-2252 VKEVIN
+2252 
-2258 NHAAAISNNTRKI
+2258 
-2271 EKMHGDMRR
+2271 
-2280 GFANAAAMSTL
+2280 
-2291 KFMEIGMNQATVGA
+2291 
-2305 AIGTYKGNQAVAVGV
+2305 
-2320 QTAPT
+2320 
-2325 ENIRVHANVSIA
+2325 
-2337 PSREQVDTMA
+2337 
-2347 GVGASWRFNLK
+2347 